1 MRIIFFINILLY
13 KQKTISNRMKKFT
26 SLILML
32 MLVFSGSISA
42 QTFITSL
49 DQLNSNHAYY
59 LKCARGYAYSAAN
72 HGQLVASAKDATP
85 NGDDYKFV
93 IYKDAD
99 NYYLYNLGAGFF
111 CKKNGDNVGF
121 SVNKL
126 ENVTFEKGADAT
138 YPWTIFINSEGNK
151 KRFNNNGKNDL
162 LVNYDKEADAGNQ
175 WQIIDAGETEI
186 TELPKIVTDIATLS
200 SSKKYVLT
208 TIRGALYGNGNG
220 KEMSVSGTNPFVNDN
235 YCFTPCKDND
245 GKYYLYNV
253 GGNSFVRKS
262 DNTAKLEL
270 GLEQAEITFGVA
282 TGNASYPHTIS
293 VDGKFINHSQTW
305 VCTDYQTQDNGNCW
319 MIIEVGTAD
328 ETAVG
333 NRFVE
338 AKTALL
344 NHVKSIANT
353 CLQSNAD
360 YTGNDALQSAINSN
374 VYEST
379 DSYAQVLVKK
389 DALKNAIIAYNVDA
403 PAKTLSDLD
412 GLPGTDY
419 NDKTDNNAY
428 RYKWNSETLSFPTPV
443 KKLRFKVLETNK
455 KGARNGHQFFSIGEF
470 RVLDASGKEVSL
482 SAENFV
488 TNAQESTEGLLKNIC
503 DKKTSTFFHSTW
515 SADTYE
521 DHFIQI
527 ELPEEMFQLKLSF
540 DSRNGNNVPTLVVLS
555 GVTTANEQAELKAQI
570 DAAAE
575 TQKLYETYKNGNL
588 IGNGLNQTTSF
599 TTFAPVYAKAN
610 EINTKGETAT
620 SAEITSA
627 RLALL
632 NACSTFAFSLNKPAN
647 GTFIR
652 IHSSAASQAAM
663 PYLSSETSTANANR
677 AAYLVGKEGENEAK
691 TIFFYNGN
699 KLLAYETGYYLE
711 NISNFA
717 GYKGITNGTSIQF
730 SEAENRA
737 AGCYNVKFNGNRF
750 LYTKV
755 SDSNY
760 FTDAGGSA
768 PNDGYNFQMEYV
780 ESLPLSVGAAGYA
793 TLIAPVALE
802 IPTGVEVYTAAFE
815 DGKAK
820 LTSISDVIP
829 ANVGVVVKA
838 AQGTYNFKIT
848 TTENV
853 APSALNGVPN
863 TANVASESAAF
874 ILANGKHGV
883 GFYKLSSAN
892 RTIHGFRAFYTA
904 PAEAQAVSAFLLED
918 NVTGIEEIET
928 SADKTPIYD
937 LSGRRV
943 AKAEKGVY
951 IQNGRKIFVK

>member
-1 MRIIFFINILLY
+1 
-13 KQKTISNRMKKFT
+13 MKKFT

-42 QTFITSL
+42 QTLITAL
-49 DQLNSNHAYY
+49 DQLSNHHAYY
-59 LKCARGYAYSAAN
+59 LKCARGYAYSAPN

-111 CKKNGDNVGF
+111 CKKNGINVGF
-121 SVNKL
+121 SVDKL
-126 ENVTFEKGADAT
+126 ENVTFEKGANAT
-138 YPWTIFINSEGNK
+138 YPWTIFINSGGNK
-151 KRFNNNGKNDL
+151 NRFNHNNQGGL
-162 LVNYDKEADAGNQ
+162 AVNWEKVDEGNQ

-208 TIRGALYGNGNG
+208 TIRGFLYGNGNG
-220 KEMSVSGTNPFVNDN
+220 KGMSVSGTNPFVNDN

-293 VDGKFINHSQTW
+293 IDGKFINHSQTW
-305 VCTDYQTQDNGNCW
+305 VCTDYQTQDNGNRW

-412 GLPGTDY
+412 GLPGTGY

-443 KKLRFKVLETNK
+443 KKLRFKVLETNT

-488 TNAQESTEGLLKNIC
+488 TNAQESTEGPLKNIC

-527 ELPEEMFQLKLSF
+527 ELPEEMSQLKLSF
-540 DSRNGNNVPTLVVLS
+540 DSRIGNNVPTLVVLS

-599 TTFAPVYAKAN
+599 TTFAPAYAKAN

-632 NACSTFAFSLNKPAN
+632 NACNTFAFTLNKPTN

-663 PYLSSETSTANANR
+663 PYLSSETSTVNANR
-677 AAYLVGKEGENEAK
+677 AAYLVGKDGENEAK
-691 TIFFYNGN
+691 TIFFYNDN

-717 GYKGITNGTSIQF
+717 GYKGITTGTSIQF

-750 LYTKV
+750 LYTQV
-755 SDSNY
+755 SGSNY

-802 IPTGVEVYTAAFE
+802 IPAGVEVYTAAFE

-853 APSALNGVPN
+853 ATSALNGVPN

-892 RTIHGFRAFYTA
+892 RTIHGFRAYYTA

-928 SADKTPIYD
+928 SADKAPIYD

>member
-1 MRIIFFINILLY
+1 
-13 KQKTISNRMKKFT
+13 MKKFT

-59 LKCARGYAYSAAN
+59 LRCARGYAYSADN
-72 HGQLVASAKDATP
+72 HGQLKASDKDATP

-111 CKKNGDNVGF
+111 CKKNDKYVGF

-126 ENVTFEKGADAT
+126 ENVTFAMGADAT
-138 YPWTIFINSEGNK
+138 YPWTIFINSGGEQ
-151 KRFNNNGKNDL
+151 KRFNHNGQGDI
-162 LVNYDKEADAGNQ
+162 LVNYEKVDEGNQ

-200 SSKKYVLT
+200 SSKKYILT

-220 KEMSVSGTNPFVNDN
+220 NGMSVSRTTNPFVNDN
-235 YCFTPCKDND
+235 YCFTPYKDND
-245 GKYYLYNV
+245 GKCYLYNV
-253 GGNSFVRKS
+253 GGNSFVSKS
-262 DNTAKLEL
+262 NNTAKLEL
-270 GLEQAEITFGVA
+270 RLKKAEITFGAA
-282 TGNASYPHTIS
+282 TGKPSYPHTIS
-293 VDGKFINHSQTW
+293 VDGNFINHSSGW
-305 VCTDYQTQDNGNCW
+305 VNTNYQTQDDGNRW
-319 MIIEVGTAD
+319 MIVEVGAAD
-328 ETAVG
+328 ETAVSKCYD
-333 NRFVE
+333 E
-338 AKTALL
+338 ALL
-344 NHVKSIANT
+344 NDIRDIANT
-353 CLQSNAD
+353 CLQNNAD
-360 YTGNDALQSAINSN
+360 YEGNANLQSAIDLN

-379 DSYAQVLVKK
+379 DDHAQRLAKM
-389 DALKNAIIAYNVDA
+389 DALKEAIIAYNVKA
-403 PAKTLSDLD
+403 PVKYLSGFE
-412 GLPGTDY
+412 GLPGTGY
-419 NDKTDNNAY
+419 NDETDNGAK

-443 KKLRFKVLETNK
+443 KKLRFKVLETNTK
-455 KGARNGHQFFSIGEF
+455 AGNNGHQFFSIGEF
-470 RVLDASGKEVSL
+470 RVLDASGHAVSL

-488 TNAQESTEGLLKNIC
+488 TNAQESTEGPLKNIC

-527 ELPEEMFQLKLSF
+527 ELPEEMSQLKLSF
-540 DSRNGNNVPTLVVLS
+540 DSRNDRNIPTLVVLS
-555 GVTTANEQAELKAQI
+555 GVTTASEQAELKAQI

-588 IGNGLNQTTSF
+588 IGSGLNQTTSF
-599 TTFAPVYAKAN
+599 TDFAPSYAKADEVYAKSEN
-610 EINTKGETAT
+610 AT

-627 RLALL
+627 RSALL
-632 NACSTFAFSLNKPAN
+632 KACSTFAFSLNKPAN

-663 PYLSSETSTANANR
+663 PYLSSETSTVNANR
-677 AAYLVGKEGENEAK
+677 AAYLVGKDGENEAK

-730 SEAENRA
+730 SEAANSA

-755 SDSNY
+755 SGSNY
-760 FTDAGGSA
+760 YTDAGGSA
-768 PNDGYNFQMEYV
+768 PNDGFNFQMEYV

-802 IPTGVEVYTAAFE
+802 IPAGVEVYTAAFE

-838 AQGTYNFKIT
+838 AQGTYNFNIT

-853 APSALNGVPN
+853 ATSALSGVPN

-928 SADKTPIYD
+928 SADKAPIYD

>member
-1 MRIIFFINILLY
+1 
-13 KQKTISNRMKKFT
+13 MKKFT

-42 QTFITSL
+42 QTLITSL
-49 DQLNSNHAYY
+49 DQLSNHHAYY

-72 HGQLVASAKDATP
+72 HGQLVASAKDVTP

-111 CKKNGDNVGF
+111 CKKNGNNVGF
-121 SVNKL
+121 SVDKL
-126 ENVTFEKGADAT
+126 ENVTFEKGANAT
-138 YPWTIFINSEGNK
+138 YPWTIFINSGGNK
-151 KRFNNNGKNDL
+151 NRFNHNNQGGLAVDWEE
-162 LVNYDKEADAGNQ
+162 VDEGNQ
-175 WQIIDAGETEI
+175 WQIIDADETEI

-208 TIRGALYGNGNG
+208 TIRGFLYGNGNG
-220 KEMSVSGTNPFVNDN
+220 KGMSVSGTNPFVNDN

-305 VCTDYQTQDNGNCW
+305 VCTDYQTQDDGNRW
-319 MIIEVGTAD
+319 MIVEAGTAD

-353 CLQSNAD
+353 CLQSNVD
-360 YTGNDALQSAINSN
+360 YTGNATLQSAVTSN
-374 VYEST
+374 AYEST
-379 DSYAQVLVKK
+379 DSYALVLVKK
-389 DALKNAIIAYNVDA
+389 DALKNAVIAYNVDA
-403 PAKTLSDLD
+403 PAKTLSGLD
-412 GLPGTDY
+412 GLPGTAY
-419 NDKTDNNAY
+419 NDETDKNAK

-443 KKLRFKVLETNK
+443 KKLRFKVLETNT
-455 KGARNGHQFFSIGEF
+455 KGASNGHQFFSIGEF

-488 TNAQESTEGLLKNIC
+488 TNAQESTEGPLKNIC

-527 ELPEEMFQLKLSF
+527 ELPEEMSQLKLSF

-555 GVTTANEQAELKAQI
+555 NVTTASEQAELKAQI

-588 IGNGLNQTTSF
+588 IGSGLNQTTSF
-599 TTFAPVYAKAN
+599 TDFAPSYAKAD
-610 EINTKGETAT
+610 EVYAKGETAT

-627 RLALL
+627 RSALL
-632 NACSTFAFSLNKPAN
+632 KACSTFAFSLNKPAN

-663 PYLSSETSTANANR
+663 PYLSSETSTAKANR

-711 NISNFA
+711 NNDNFA

-730 SEAENRA
+730 SEASNRA

-750 LYTKV
+750 LHTNV
-755 SDSNY
+755 SGSNY
-760 FTDAGGSA
+760 YTDAGGLA
-768 PNDGYNFQMEYV
+768 PNDGFNFQMEYV

-793 TLIAPVALE
+793 TLIAPVALK
-802 IPTGVEVYTAAFE
+802 IPTGVKVYTATFE

-838 AQGTYNFKIT
+838 AQGTYNFNIT
-848 TTENV
+848 TTGNV
-853 APSALNGVPN
+853 ATSALSGVPN

-928 SADKTPIYD
+928 SADKAPIYD

>member
-1 MRIIFFINILLY
+1 
-13 KQKTISNRMKKFT
+13 MKKFT

-42 QTFITSL
+42 QTLITSL
-49 DQLNSNHAYY
+49 DQLSNNHAYY

-121 SVNKL
+121 SVDKL
-126 ENVTFEKGADAT
+126 ENVTFEKGANAD
-138 YPWTIFINSEGNK
+138 YPWTIFINSGGNK
-151 KRFNNNGKNDL
+151 KRFNHNNQGGL
-162 LVNYDKEADAGNQ
+162 AVNYETVDAGNQ
-175 WQIIDAGETEI
+175 WQIIDAGETGI
-186 TELPKIVTDIATLS
+186 TELPKIVTDITTLS

-220 KEMSVSGTNPFVNDN
+220 KEMSVPRTGTNPFVNDN

-305 VCTDYQTQDNGNCW
+305 VCTDYQTQDDGNRW
-319 MIIEVGTAD
+319 MIIEVGAAD

-353 CLQSNAD
+353 CLQSNVD
-360 YTGNDALQSAINSN
+360 YTGNATLQSAVTSN
-374 VYEST
+374 AYEST

-389 DALKNAIIAYNVDA
+389 DALKNAVIAYNVDA
-403 PAKTLSDLD
+403 PAKTLSGLD
-412 GLPGTDY
+412 GLPGTAY
-419 NDKTDNNAY
+419 NDETDKNAK

-443 KKLRFKVLETNK
+443 KKLRFKVLETNT
-455 KGARNGHQFFSIGEF
+455 KGASNGHQFFTFGEF
-470 RVLDASGKEVSL
+470 RVLDASGHEVSL

-488 TNAQESTEGLLKNIC
+488 TNAQESKEGPLENIC

-515 SADTYE
+515 SANTYE

-527 ELPEEMFQLKLSF
+527 ELPEEMSQLKLSF

-599 TTFAPVYAKAN
+599 TTFAPAYAKADEVYAK
-610 EINTKGETAT
+610 GEAAT

-627 RLALL
+627 RSELL
-632 NACSTFAFSLNKPAN
+632 KACSTFAFSLNKPAN

-652 IHSSAASQAAM
+652 IYSSAASQAAM
-663 PYLSSETSTANANR
+663 PYLSSETSTVNANR
-677 AAYLVGKEGENEAK
+677 AAYLVGKDGENEAK

-730 SEAENRA
+730 SEAANSA

-750 LYTKV
+750 LYTQV
-755 SDSNY
+755 SGSNY
-760 FTDAGGSA
+760 FTDAANSA
-768 PNDGYNFQMEYV
+768 SSDGYNFQMEYV
-780 ESLPLSVGAAGYA
+780 KSLPLSVGAAGYA

-802 IPTGVEVYTAAFE
+802 IPAGVEVYTAAFE

-838 AQGTYNFKIT
+838 VRGTYNFNIT

-853 APSALNGVPN
+853 ATSALSGVPN

-928 SADKTPIYD
+928 SADKAPIYD

>member
-1 MRIIFFINILLY
+1 
-13 KQKTISNRMKKFT
+13 MKKFT

-42 QTFITSL
+42 QTLITSL
-49 DQLNSNHAYY
+49 DQLSNHHAYY

-72 HGQLVASAKDATP
+72 HGQLVASAKDAKP

-111 CKKNGDNVGF
+111 CKKNGDKVGF

-126 ENVTFEKGADAT
+126 ENVTFEQGADAT
-138 YPWTIFINSEGNK
+138 YPWTIFINSGGNK
-151 KRFNNNGKNDL
+151 KRFNHNNQGGL
-162 LVNYDKEADAGNQ
+162 AVNYETVDAGNQ
-175 WQIIDAGETEI
+175 WQIIDAGETNYEFRK
-186 TELPKIVTDIATLS
+186 TQIVEDIATLS
-200 SSKKYVLT
+200 SSKKYILT
-208 TIRGALYGNGNG
+208 TIRGALYGNENG
-220 KEMSVSGTNPFVNDN
+220 MGVVSGDFVSDD
-235 YCFTPCKDND
+235 CFFTPYWDFD
-245 GKYYLYNV
+245 GKCYLYNAS
-253 GGNSFVRKS
+253 GNSFVRKS
-262 DNTAKLEL
+262 GNTAKLEL

-305 VCTDYQTQDNGNCW
+305 VCTDYQTQDDGNRW
-319 MIIEVGTAD
+319 MIIEVGAAD

-344 NHVKSIANT
+344 SHVKSIANT
-353 CLQSNAD
+353 CLQSNVD
-360 YTGNDALQSAINSN
+360 YAGNATLQSAVTSN
-374 VYEST
+374 AYEST

-389 DALKNAIIAYNVDA
+389 DALKNAVIAYNVDA

-412 GLPGTDY
+412 GLPGAGY
-419 NDKTDNNAY
+419 NDETDNKAY

-443 KKLRFKVLETNK
+443 KKLRFKVLETNTK
-455 KGARNGHQFFSIGEF
+455 KAQNGHQFFSIGEF
-470 RVLDASGKEVSL
+470 RVLDASGNEVSL

-488 TNAQESTEGLLKNIC
+488 TNAQESTEGPLKNIC

-515 SADTYE
+515 SANTYE

-527 ELPEEMFQLKLSF
+527 ELPEEMSQLKLSF

-555 GVTTANEQAELKAQI
+555 GVTTANEQAELKALI
-570 DAAAE
+570 DEA
-575 TQKLYETYKNGNL
+575 LSSPIYVSYKNANL

-599 TTFAPVYAKAN
+599 TAFAKAGEVYAK
-610 EINTKGETAT
+610 GEAAT
-620 SAEITSA
+620 SAEIASA
-627 RLALL
+627 RFALL
-632 NACSTFAFSLNKPAN
+632 NARNAAVVLNKPAN

-663 PYLSSETSTANANR
+663 PYLSSETSTVNANR
-677 AAYLVGKEGENEAK
+677 AAYLVGKDGENEAK

-711 NISNFA
+711 NISDFA
-717 GYKGITNGTSIQF
+717 GYKDITTGTSIQF
-730 SEAENRA
+730 SEAANSA
-737 AGCYNVKFNGNRF
+737 AGCYNVKFNGKRF
-750 LYTKV
+750 LYTQV
-755 SDSNY
+755 SGSNY
-760 FTDAGGSA
+760 YTDAGGSA
-768 PNDGYNFQMEYV
+768 PNDGFNFQMEYV

-793 TLIAPVALE
+793 TLIASVALE
-802 IPTGVEVYTAAFE
+802 IPAGVEVYTATFE
-815 DGKAK
+815 GGKAK

-838 AQGTYNFKIT
+838 AQGTYNFNIT

-853 APSALNGVPN
+853 ATSALNGVPN

-892 RTIHGFRAFYTA
+892 RTIHGFRAYYTA
-904 PAEAQAVSAFLLED
+904 PAEAQAVSAFLLEN

-928 SADKTPIYD
+928 SADKAPIYD

>member
-1 MRIIFFINILLY
+1 
-13 KQKTISNRMKKFT
+13 MKKFT

-42 QTFITSL
+42 QTLITSL
-49 DQLNSNHAYY
+49 DQLSNHHAYY

-72 HGQLVASAKDATP
+72 HGQLVASAKDAKP

-126 ENVTFEKGADAT
+126 ENVTFEQGADAT
-138 YPWTIFINSEGNK
+138 YPWTIFINSGGNK
-151 KRFNNNGKNDL
+151 KRFNHNNQGGL
-162 LVNYDKEADAGNQ
+162 AVNYETVDAGNQ
-175 WQIIDAGETEI
+175 WQIIDAGETNYEFRK
-186 TELPKIVTDIATLS
+186 TQIVEDIATLS
-200 SSKKYVLT
+200 SSKKYILT
-208 TIRGALYGNGNG
+208 TIRGALYGNENG
-220 KEMSVSGTNPFVNDN
+220 MGVVRGDFVSDDCF
-235 YCFTPCKDND
+235 FTPYWDFD
-245 GKYYLYNV
+245 GKCYLYNAS
-253 GGNSFVRKS
+253 GNSFVRKS

-270 GLEQAEITFGVA
+270 GLEQAEITFGA
-282 TGNASYPHTIS
+282 TGNANYPHTIS

-305 VCTDYQTQDNGNCW
+305 VCTDYQTQDDGNRW
-319 MIIEVGTAD
+319 MIVEVGTAD

-353 CLQSNAD
+353 CLQSNVD
-360 YTGNDALQSAINSN
+360 YTGNATLQSAVTSN
-374 VYEST
+374 AYEST

-389 DALKNAIIAYNVDA
+389 DALKNAVIAYNVDA

-412 GLPGTDY
+412 GLPGAGY

-443 KKLRFKVLETNK
+443 KKLRFKVLETNTK
-455 KGARNGHQFFSIGEF
+455 KARNGHQFFSIGEF
-470 RVLDASGKEVSL
+470 RVLDASGHEVSL
-482 SAENFV
+482 GAENFV
-488 TNAQESTEGLLKNIC
+488 TNAQESTEGSLKNIC

-527 ELPEEMFQLKLSF
+527 ELPEEMSQLKLSF
-540 DSRNGNNVPTLVVLS
+540 DSRNGNNVPTLVVLF
-555 GVTTANEQAELKAQI
+555 GVTTANEQAELKALI
-570 DAAAE
+570 DEA
-575 TQKLYETYKNGNL
+575 LSSPIYVSYKNANL
-588 IGNGLNQTTSF
+588 IGSGLNQTTSF
-599 TTFAPVYAKAN
+599 TAFAKAGEVYAK
-610 EINTKGETAT
+610 GEAAT
-620 SAEITSA
+620 SAEIASA
-627 RLALL
+627 RFALL
-632 NACSTFAFSLNKPAN
+632 NARNAAVVLNKPAN

-663 PYLSSETSTANANR
+663 PYLSSEASTVKPNR

-711 NISNFA
+711 NISDFA
-717 GYKGITNGTSIQF
+717 GYKGITTGTSIQF
-730 SEAENRA
+730 SEASNSA

-750 LYTKV
+750 LHTQV
-755 SDSNY
+755 SGSNY
-760 FTDAGGSA
+760 YTDAGGSA
-768 PNDGYNFQMEYV
+768 PNDGFNFQMEYV

-793 TLIAPVALE
+793 TLIAPVALK
-802 IPTGVEVYTAAFE
+802 IPAGVEVYTATFE

-838 AQGTYNFKIT
+838 AQGTYNFNIT

-853 APSALNGVPN
+853 ATSALHGVPN

-928 SADKTPIYD
+928 SADKAPIYD

>member
-1 MRIIFFINILLY
+1 
-13 KQKTISNRMKKFT
+13 MKKFT
-26 SLILML
+26 SLIL

-59 LKCARGYAYSAAN
+59 LRCARGYAYSAAN

-138 YPWTIFINSEGNK
+138 YPWTIFINSGGNK
-151 KRFNNNGKNDL
+151 KRFNHNNQGGL
-162 LVNYDKEADAGNQ
+162 AVNYETVDAGNQ
-175 WQIIDAGETEI
+175 WQIIDAGETNYEFRK
-186 TELPKIVTDIATLS
+186 TQIVEDIATLS
-200 SSKKYVLT
+200 SSKKYILT
-208 TIRGALYGNGNG
+208 TIRGALYGNENG
-220 KEMSVSGTNPFVNDN
+220 MGVVRGDFVSDDCF
-235 YCFTPCKDND
+235 FTPYWDFD
-245 GKYYLYNV
+245 GKCYLYNAS
-253 GGNSFVRKS
+253 GNSFVRKS

-270 GLEQAEITFGVA
+270 GLEQAEITFGA
-282 TGNASYPHTIS
+282 TGNANYPHTIS

-305 VCTDYQTQDNGNCW
+305 VCTDYQTQDDGNRW
-319 MIIEVGTAD
+319 MIVEVGTAD

-374 VYEST
+374 VYENT
-379 DSYAQVLVKK
+379 DSYALVLVKK
-389 DALKNAIIAYNVDA
+389 NALKNAVIAYNVDA
-403 PAKTLSDLD
+403 PAKTLSDFD
-412 GLPGTDY
+412 GLPGTGY

-428 RYKWNSETLSFPTPV
+428 RYIWNSETLSFPTPV
-443 KKLRFKVLETNK
+443 KKLRFKVLETNTK
-455 KGARNGHQFFSIGEF
+455 KARNGHQFFSIGEF

-488 TNAQESTEGLLKNIC
+488 TNAQESTEGPLKNIC

-527 ELPEEMFQLKLSF
+527 ELPEEMSQLKLSF

-555 GVTTANEQAELKAQI
+555 GVTTASEQAELKALI
-570 DAAAE
+570 DEA
-575 TQKLYETYKNGNL
+575 LSSSIYVSYKNANL
-588 IGNGLNQTTSF
+588 IGSGLNQTTSF
-599 TTFAPVYAKAN
+599 TAFAKAGEVYAK
-610 EINTKGETAT
+610 GEAAT
-620 SAEITSA
+620 SAEIASA
-627 RLALL
+627 RFALL
-632 NACSTFAFSLNKPAN
+632 NARNAAVVLNKPAN

-652 IHSSAASQAAM
+652 IYSSAASQAAM
-663 PYLSSETSTANANR
+663 PYLSSETSTAKANR
-677 AAYLVGKEGENEAK
+677 AAYLVGKDGENEAK

-711 NISNFA
+711 NNDNFA

-730 SEAENRA
+730 SEAANSA

-750 LYTKV
+750 LHTNV
-755 SDSNY
+755 SGSNY
-760 FTDAGGSA
+760 YTDAGGSA
-768 PNDGYNFQMEYV
+768 PNDGFNFQMEYV

-802 IPTGVEVYTAAFE
+802 IPAGVEVYTAAFE

-838 AQGTYNFKIT
+838 AQGTYNFNIT

-853 APSALNGVPN
+853 ATSALSGVPN

-928 SADKTPIYD
+928 SADKAPIYD

>member
-1 MRIIFFINILLY
+1 
-13 KQKTISNRMKKFT
+13 MKKFT

-59 LKCARGYAYSAAN
+59 LRCARGYAYSAAN

-151 KRFNNNGKNDL
+151 KRFNNNGQNDL

-220 KEMSVSGTNPFVNDN
+220 NGMSVSGTNPFVNDN
-235 YCFTPCKDND
+235 YCFTPYKDND
-245 GKYYLYNV
+245 GKCYLYNV
-253 GGNSFVRKS
+253 GGNSFVSKS
-262 DNTAKLEL
+262 NNTAKLEL
-270 GLEQAEITFGVA
+270 RLKKAEITFGPA

-293 VDGKFINHSQTW
+293 VDGNYINHSSGW
-305 VCTDYQTQDNGNCW
+305 VNTNYQIQDDGNRW
-319 MIIEVGTAD
+319 MIVEVGAAD
-328 ETAVG
+328 ETAVSKCYD
-333 NRFVE
+333 E
-338 AKTALL
+338 ALL
-344 NHVKSIANT
+344 NDIRDIANT
-353 CLQSNAD
+353 CLQNNAD
-360 YTGNDALQSAINSN
+360 YEGNANLQSAIDLN

-379 DSYAQVLVKK
+379 DDHAQRLAKM
-389 DALKNAIIAYNVDA
+389 DALKEAIIAYNVEA
-403 PAKTLSDLD
+403 PVKYLSSCE
-412 GLPGTDY
+412 GLPGTGY
-419 NDKTDNNAY
+419 NDETDNGAK
-428 RYKWNSETLSFPTPV
+428 RYIWNSETLKFSTPV
-443 KKLRFKVLETNK
+443 KKLRFKVLETNTK
-455 KGARNGHQFFSIGEF
+455 AGNNGHQFFSIGEF
-470 RVLDASGKEVSL
+470 RVLDASGHAVSL

-488 TNAQESTEGLLKNIC
+488 TNAQESTEGPLKNIC

-527 ELPEEMFQLKLSF
+527 ELPEEMSQLKLSF
-540 DSRNGNNVPTLVVLS
+540 DSRNDRNIPTLVVLS
-555 GVTTANEQAELKAQI
+555 GVTTASEQAELKAQI

-588 IGNGLNQTTSF
+588 IGSGLNQTTSF
-599 TTFAPVYAKAN
+599 TDFAPSYAKAD
-610 EINTKGETAT
+610 EIYAKGETAT

-627 RLALL
+627 RSALL
-632 NACSTFAFSLNKPAN
+632 KACSTFAFSLNKPAN

-663 PYLSSETSTANANR
+663 PYLSSETSTAKANR
-677 AAYLVGKEGENEAK
+677 AAYLVGKDGENEAK

-717 GYKGITNGTSIQF
+717 GYKGITTGTSIQF

-750 LYTKV
+750 LYTQV
-755 SDSNY
+755 SGSNY

-802 IPTGVEVYTAAFE
+802 IPAGVEVYTAAFE

-853 APSALNGVPN
+853 ATSALNGVPN

-928 SADKTPIYD
+928 SADKAPIYD

-943 AKAEKGVY
+943 AKTEKGVY

>member
-1 MRIIFFINILLY
+1 M
-13 KQKTISNRMKKFT
+13 
-26 SLILML
+26 
-32 MLVFSGSISA
+32 
-42 QTFITSL
+42 
-49 DQLNSNHAYY
+49 
-59 LKCARGYAYSAAN
+59 
-72 HGQLVASAKDATP
+72 
-85 NGDDYKFV
+85 
-93 IYKDAD
+93 
-99 NYYLYNLGAGFF
+99 
-111 CKKNGDNVGF
+111 
-121 SVNKL
+121 
-126 ENVTFEKGADAT
+126 
-138 YPWTIFINSEGNK
+138 
-151 KRFNNNGKNDL
+151 
-162 LVNYDKEADAGNQ
+162 
-175 WQIIDAGETEI
+175 
-186 TELPKIVTDIATLS
+186 
-200 SSKKYVLT
+200 
-208 TIRGALYGNGNG
+208 
-220 KEMSVSGTNPFVNDN
+220 
-235 YCFTPCKDND
+235 
-245 GKYYLYNV
+245 
-253 GGNSFVRKS
+253 GNSFVRKS

-293 VDGKFINHSQTW
+293 IDGKFINHSQTW
-305 VCTDYQTQDNGNCW
+305 VCTNYQTQDNGNRW

-412 GLPGTDY
+412 GLPGTGY

-443 KKLRFKVLETNK
+443 KKLRFKVLETNT

-488 TNAQESTEGLLKNIC
+488 TNAQESTEGPLKNIC

-527 ELPEEMFQLKLSF
+527 ELPEEMSQLKLSF

-555 GVTTANEQAELKAQI
+555 GVTTANEQAELKALI
-570 DAAAE
+570 DEA
-575 TQKLYETYKNGNL
+575 LSSPIYVSYKNANL

-599 TTFAPVYAKAN
+599 TAFAKAGEVYAK
-610 EINTKGETAT
+610 GEAAT
-620 SAEITSA
+620 SAEIASA
-627 RLALL
+627 RFALL
-632 NACSTFAFSLNKPAN
+632 NARNAAVVLNKPAN

-652 IHSSAASQAAM
+652 IYSSAASQAAM
-663 PYLSSETSTANANR
+663 PYLSSETSTAKPNR
-677 AAYLVGKEGENEAK
+677 AAYLVGKDGENEAK
-691 TIFFYNGN
+691 TIFFYNDN

-717 GYKGITNGTSIQF
+717 GYKGITTGTSIQF

-750 LYTKV
+750 LYTQV
-755 SDSNY
+755 SGSNY

-802 IPTGVEVYTAAFE
+802 IPAGVEVYTAAFE

-853 APSALNGVPN
+853 ATSALNGVPN

-892 RTIHGFRAFYTA
+892 RTIHGFRAYYTA

-928 SADKTPIYD
+928 SADKAPIYD

>member
-1 MRIIFFINILLY
+1 
-13 KQKTISNRMKKFT
+13 MKKFT

-42 QTFITSL
+42 QTLITSL
-49 DQLNSNHAYY
+49 DQLSNHHAYY

-72 HGQLVASAKDATP
+72 HGQLVASAKDAKP

-126 ENVTFEKGADAT
+126 ENVTFEQGADAT
-138 YPWTIFINSEGNK
+138 YPWTIFINSGGNK
-151 KRFNNNGKNDL
+151 KRFNHNNQGGL
-162 LVNYDKEADAGNQ
+162 AVNYETVDAGNQ
-175 WQIIDAGETEI
+175 WQIIDAGETGI

-200 SSKKYVLT
+200 SSKKYILT

-220 KEMSVSGTNPFVNDN
+220 NEMKVSGTNPFVNDN
-235 YCFTPCKDND
+235 YCFTPYKDND

-253 GGNSFVRKS
+253 GGNSFLRKS

-270 GLEQAEITFGVA
+270 GLEQAEITFGAA

-305 VCTDYQTQDNGNCW
+305 VCTDYQTQDDGNRW
-319 MIIEVGTAD
+319 MIIEVGAAD

-353 CLQSNAD
+353 CLQSNAG

-412 GLPGTDY
+412 GLPGTGY

-443 KKLRFKVLETNK
+443 KKLRFKVLETNT
-455 KGARNGHQFFSIGEF
+455 KGASNGHQFFTFGEF
-470 RVLDASGKEVSL
+470 RVLDASGHEVSL

-488 TNAQESTEGLLKNIC
+488 TNAQESKEGSLENIC

-515 SADTYE
+515 SANTYE

-527 ELPEEMFQLKLSF
+527 ELPEEMSQLKLSF

-555 GVTTANEQAELKAQI
+555 GVTTASEQAELKALI
-570 DAAAE
+570 DEA
-575 TQKLYETYKNGNL
+575 LSSPIYVSYKNANL
-588 IGNGLNQTTSF
+588 IGSGLNQTTSF
-599 TTFAPVYAKAN
+599 TAFSKAGEVYAK
-610 EINTKGETAT
+610 GEAAT
-620 SAEITSA
+620 SAEIASA
-627 RLALL
+627 RFALL
-632 NACSTFAFSLNKPAN
+632 NARNAAVVLNKPAN

-663 PYLSSETSTANANR
+663 PYLSSETSTAKPNR
-677 AAYLVGKEGENEAK
+677 AAYLVGKDGENEAK

-717 GYKGITNGTSIQF
+717 GYKGITTGTSIQF
-730 SEAENRA
+730 SEAANRA

-750 LYTKV
+750 LYTQV
-755 SDSNY
+755 SGSNY
-760 FTDAGGSA
+760 FTDAANSA
-768 PNDGYNFQMEYV
+768 SSDGYNFQMEYV

-802 IPTGVEVYTAAFE
+802 IPAGVEVYTVAFE

-838 AQGTYNFKIT
+838 AQGTYNFNIT

-853 APSALNGVPN
+853 ATSALSGVPN
-863 TANVASESAAF
+863 TKNVASESAAF

-928 SADKTPIYD
+928 SADKAPIYD

>member
-1 MRIIFFINILLY
+1 
-13 KQKTISNRMKKFT
+13 MKKFT

-42 QTFITSL
+42 QTLITSL
-49 DQLNSNHAYY
+49 DQLSNHHAYY
-59 LKCARGYAYSAAN
+59 LRCARGYAYSAAN
-72 HGQLVASAKDATP
+72 HGQLVASDKNETP

-121 SVNKL
+121 SVDKL
-126 ENVTFEKGADAT
+126 ENVTFEKGANAT
-138 YPWTIFINSEGNK
+138 FPWTIFINSGGNK
-151 KRFNNNGKNDL
+151 KRFNHNNQGGL
-162 LVNYDKEADAGNQ
+162 AVNYETVDAGNQ
-175 WQIIDAGETEI
+175 WQIIDAGETNYEFRK
-186 TELPKIVTDIATLS
+186 TQIVEDIATLS
-200 SSKKYVLT
+200 SSKKYILT
-208 TIRGALYGNGNG
+208 TIRGALYGNENG
-220 KEMSVSGTNPFVNDN
+220 MGVVSGDFVSDD
-235 YCFTPCKDND
+235 CFFTPYWDFD
-245 GKYYLYNV
+245 GKCYLYNAS
-253 GGNSFVRKS
+253 GNSFVRKS

-293 VDGKFINHSQTW
+293 VDGKFINHSSGW
-305 VCTDYQTQDNGNCW
+305 VNTNYQTQDDGNRW
-319 MIIEVGTAD
+319 MIVEVGAAD
-328 ETAVG
+328 ETAVSKCYDE
-333 NRFVE
+333 V
-338 AKTALL
+338 LL
-344 NHVKSIANT
+344 NDIRDIANT
-353 CLQSNAD
+353 CLQNNAD
-360 YTGNDALQSAINSN
+360 YEGNANLQSAIDLN

-379 DSYAQVLVKK
+379 DDHAQRLAKM
-389 DALKNAIIAYNVDA
+389 DALKEAIIAYNVKA
-403 PAKTLSDLD
+403 PVKYLSSFE
-412 GLPGTDY
+412 GLPGAGY
-419 NDKTDNNAY
+419 NDETDNNAY

-443 KKLRFKVLETNK
+443 KKLRFKVLETNT

-488 TNAQESTEGLLKNIC
+488 TNAQESTEGPLKNIC

-527 ELPEEMFQLKLSF
+527 ELPEEMSQLKLSF

-555 GVTTANEQAELKAQI
+555 GVTTANEQAELKALI
-570 DAAAE
+570 DEA
-575 TQKLYETYKNGNL
+575 LSSPIYVSYKNANL

-599 TTFAPVYAKAN
+599 TAFAKAGEVYAK
-610 EINTKGETAT
+610 GEAAT
-620 SAEITSA
+620 SAEIASA
-627 RLALL
+627 RFALL
-632 NACSTFAFSLNKPAN
+632 NARNAAVVLNKPAN

-652 IHSSAASQAAM
+652 IYSSAASQAAM
-663 PYLSSETSTANANR
+663 PYLSSETSTAKPNR
-677 AAYLVGKEGENEAK
+677 AAYLVGKDGENEAK
-691 TIFFYNGN
+691 TIFFYNDN

-717 GYKGITNGTSIQF
+717 GYKGITTGTSIQF

-750 LYTKV
+750 LYTQV
-755 SDSNY
+755 SGSNY

-802 IPTGVEVYTAAFE
+802 IPAGVEVYTAAFE

-838 AQGTYNFKIT
+838 AQGTYNFNIT

-853 APSALNGVPN
+853 ATSALSGVPN
-863 TANVASESAAF
+863 TENVASESAAF

-928 SADKTPIYD
+928 SADKAPIYD

>member
-1 MRIIFFINILLY
+1 
-13 KQKTISNRMKKFT
+13 MKKFT

-42 QTFITSL
+42 QTLITSL
-49 DQLNSNHAYY
+49 DQLSNHHAYY

-72 HGQLVASAKDATP
+72 HGQLVASDKDATP

-121 SVNKL
+121 SVDKL
-126 ENVTFEKGADAT
+126 ENVTFEKGANAT
-138 YPWTIFINSEGNK
+138 YPWTIFINSGGNK
-151 KRFNNNGKNDL
+151 NRFNHNNKGGL
-162 LVNYDKEADAGNQ
+162 AVNYETVDAGNQ
-175 WQIIDAGETEI
+175 WQIIDAGETNYEFRK
-186 TELPKIVTDIATLS
+186 TQIVEDIATLS
-200 SSKKYVLT
+200 SSKKYILT
-208 TIRGALYGNGNG
+208 TIRGALYGNENG
-220 KEMSVSGTNPFVNDN
+220 MGVVRGDFVSDDCF
-235 YCFTPCKDND
+235 FTPYWDFD
-245 GKYYLYNV
+245 GKCYLYNAS
-253 GGNSFVRKS
+253 GNSFVRKS

-270 GLEQAEITFGVA
+270 GLEQAEITFGA
-282 TGNASYPHTIS
+282 TDNANYPHTIS

-305 VCTDYQTQDNGNCW
+305 VCTDYQTQDDGNRW
-319 MIIEVGTAD
+319 MIVEVGTAD

-353 CLQSNAD
+353 CLQSNVD

-374 VYEST
+374 VYENT

-389 DALKNAIIAYNVDA
+389 DALKNAVIAYNVDA
-403 PAKTLSDLD
+403 PAKTLSDFD
-412 GLPGTDY
+412 GLPGTGY

-443 KKLRFKVLETNK
+443 KKLRFKVLETNT
-455 KGARNGHQFFSIGEF
+455 KGASNGHQFFTFGEF
-470 RVLDASGKEVSL
+470 RVLDASGNEVSL

-488 TNAQESTEGLLKNIC
+488 TNAQENKEGALSNIC

-515 SADTYE
+515 SANTYE

-527 ELPEEMFQLKLSF
+527 ELPEEMSQLKLSF

-555 GVTTANEQAELKAQI
+555 GVTTANEQAELKALI
-570 DAAAE
+570 DEA
-575 TQKLYETYKNGNL
+575 LSSPIYVSYKNANL
-588 IGNGLNQTTSF
+588 IGSGLNQTTSF
-599 TTFAPVYAKAN
+599 TAFAKAGEVYA
-610 EINTKGETAT
+610 KGETAT
-620 SAEITSA
+620 SAEIASA
-627 RLALL
+627 RFALL
-632 NACSTFAFSLNKPAN
+632 NARNAAVVLNKPTN

-652 IHSSAASQAAM
+652 IYSSAASQAAM
-663 PYLSSETSTANANR
+663 PYLSSETSTVEPNR
-677 AAYLVGKEGENEAK
+677 AAYLVGKDGENEAK

-717 GYKGITNGTSIQF
+717 GYKGITAGTNIEF
-730 SEAENRA
+730 SEAKNGA

-750 LYTKV
+750 LYTQV
-755 SDSNY
+755 SGSNY
-760 FTDAGGSA
+760 FTDAGNSA
-768 PNDGYNFQMEYV
+768 SSDGYNFQMEYV
-780 ESLPLSVGAAGYA
+780 KSLPLSVGAAGYA

-802 IPTGVEVYTAAFE
+802 IPAGVEVYTATFE
-815 DGKAK
+815 GGKAK

-838 AQGTYNFKIT
+838 AQGTYNFNIT

-853 APSALNGVPN
+853 ATSALSGMPN

-892 RTIHGFRAFYTA
+892 RAIHGFRAFYTA

-928 SADKTPIYD
+928 SADKAPIYD

>member
-1 MRIIFFINILLY
+1 
-13 KQKTISNRMKKFT
+13 MKKFT

-59 LKCARGYAYSAAN
+59 LRCARGYAYSAAN

-111 CKKNGDNVGF
+111 CKKNDKYVGF
-121 SVNKL
+121 SVDKL

-138 YPWTIFINSEGNK
+138 YPWTIFINSGGNK
-151 KRFNNNGKNDL
+151 NRFNHNDQNGL
-162 LVNYDKEADAGNQ
+162 LVNYEKVDEGNQ
-175 WQIIDAGETEI
+175 WQIIDAGETGI

-200 SSKKYVLT
+200 SSKKYILT
-208 TIRGALYGNGNG
+208 TKRGPLYGNGNG
-220 KEMSVSGTNPFVNDN
+220 NRMSVSGTNPFVNDN
-235 YCFTPCKDND
+235 YCFTPYKDND
-245 GKYYLYNV
+245 GKCYLYNV

-270 GLEQAEITFGVA
+270 RLKKAEITFGAA
-282 TGNASYPHTIS
+282 TGNPSYPHTIS
-293 VDGKFINHSQTW
+293 VDGNFINHSHTW
-305 VCTDYQTQDNGNCW
+305 VATNYQNQDDGNRW
-319 MIIEVGTAD
+319 MIVEVGAAD
-328 ETAVG
+328 ETAVSKCYD
-333 NRFVE
+333 E
-338 AKTALL
+338 ALL
-344 NHVKSIANT
+344 NDIRDIANT
-353 CLQSNAD
+353 CLQNNAD
-360 YTGNDALQSAINSN
+360 YEGNANLQSAINLN

-379 DSYAQVLVKK
+379 DDHAQVLAKM
-389 DALKNAIIAYNVDA
+389 DALKNAIIAYNVKA
-403 PAKTLSDLD
+403 PVKYLSGFE
-412 GLPGTDY
+412 GLPGTGY
-419 NDKTDNNAY
+419 NDETDKNAK
-428 RYKWNSETLSFPTPV
+428 RYKWDSETLSFPTPV
-443 KKLRFKVLETNK
+443 KKLRFKVLETNTK
-455 KGARNGHQFFSIGEF
+455 DGNNGHQFFSIGEF

-482 SAENFV
+482 NAENFV
-488 TNAQESTEGLLKNIC
+488 TNAQESTEGPLKNIC

-527 ELPEEMFQLKLSF
+527 ELPEEMSQLKLSF

-599 TTFAPVYAKAN
+599 TTFAPAYAKAN

-632 NACSTFAFSLNKPAN
+632 NACSTFAFTLNKPAN

-663 PYLSSETSTANANR
+663 PYLSSETSMVKDNR
-677 AAYLVGKEGENEAK
+677 AAYLVGKDGENEAK

-717 GYKGITNGTSIQF
+717 GYKDITTGTSIQF
-730 SEAENRA
+730 SEASNRA

-750 LYTKV
+750 LYTQV
-755 SDSNY
+755 SGSYY
-760 FTDAGGSA
+760 FTDAGSSA
-768 PNDGYNFQMEYV
+768 PADGYNFQMEYV

-802 IPTGVEVYTAAFE
+802 IPAGVEVYTAAFE

-820 LTSISDVIP
+820 LTSISAVIP

-838 AQGTYNFKIT
+838 ARGTYNFNIT
-848 TTENV
+848 TTGSV
-853 APSALNGVPN
+853 ATSALSGVPN
-863 TANVASESAAF
+863 TANVANESAAF

-928 SADKTPIYD
+928 SADKAPIYD

>member
-1 MRIIFFINILLY
+1 
-13 KQKTISNRMKKFT
+13 MKKFT

-42 QTFITSL
+42 QTLITSL
-49 DQLNSNHAYY
+49 DQLSNHRAYY

-72 HGQLVASAKDATP
+72 HGQLVASDKDATP

-111 CKKNGDNVGF
+111 CKKNDKYVGF
-121 SVNKL
+121 SVDKL
-126 ENVTFEKGADAT
+126 ENVTFEKGASET
-138 YPWTIFINSEGNK
+138 FPWTIFINSGGNK
-151 KRFNNNGKNDL
+151 NRFNHNGQRGL
-162 LVNYDKEADAGNQ
+162 LVNYEKVDEGNQ
-175 WQIIDAGETEI
+175 WQIIDAGETGI
-186 TELPKIVTDIATLS
+186 TELPKIVTDITTLS
-200 SSKKYVLT
+200 SSKKYILT

-220 KEMSVSGTNPFVNDN
+220 NGMSVSGTNPFVNDN
-235 YCFTPCKDND
+235 YCFTPYKDND
-245 GKYYLYNV
+245 GKCYLYNV

-270 GLEQAEITFGVA
+270 GLEQAEITFGAA

-293 VDGKFINHSQTW
+293 VDGKFINHSKTW
-305 VCTDYQTQDNGNCW
+305 VCTDYQTQDDGNCW
-319 MIIEVGTAD
+319 MIIEVGAAD
-328 ETAVG
+328 ETAVSKCYDE
-333 NRFVE
+333 V
-338 AKTALL
+338 LL
-344 NHVKSIANT
+344 NDIRDIANT
-353 CLQSNAD
+353 CLQNNAD
-360 YTGNDALQSAINSN
+360 YEGNANLQSAIDLN

-379 DSYAQVLVKK
+379 DDHAQRLAKM
-389 DALKNAIIAYNVDA
+389 DALKEAIIAYNVKA
-403 PAKTLSDLD
+403 PAKTLSGLD
-412 GLPGTDY
+412 GLPGTAY
-419 NDKTDNNAY
+419 NDETDNKAK
-428 RYKWNSETLSFPTPV
+428 YKWDSETLSFPTPV
-443 KKLRFKVLETNK
+443 KKLRFKVLETNTK
-455 KGARNGHQFFSIGEF
+455 KARNGHQFFSIGEF
-470 RVLDASGKEVSL
+470 RVLDASGHEVSL

-488 TNAQESTEGLLKNIC
+488 TNAQESTEGPLENIC
-503 DKKTSTFFHSTW
+503 DKKTSTFFHSAW
-515 SADTYE
+515 NADTYE

-527 ELPEEMFQLKLSF
+527 ELPEEMSQLKLSF
-540 DSRNGNNVPTLVVLS
+540 DSRDGNNVPTLVVLS
-555 GVTTANEQAELKAQI
+555 GVTTANEQAELKALI
-570 DAAAE
+570 DEA
-575 TQKLYETYKNGNL
+575 LSSPIYVSYKNANL
-588 IGNGLNQTTSF
+588 IGSGLNQTTSF
-599 TTFAPVYAKAN
+599 TAFAKAGEVYAK
-610 EINTKGETAT
+610 GEAAT
-620 SAEITSA
+620 SAEIASA
-627 RLALL
+627 RFALL
-632 NACSTFAFSLNKPAN
+632 NARNAAVVLNKPTN

-652 IHSSAASQAAM
+652 IYSSAASQAAM
-663 PYLSSETSTANANR
+663 PYLSSETSTAKANR
-677 AAYLVGKEGENEAK
+677 AAYLVGKDGENEAK
-691 TIFFYNGN
+691 TIFFYNDN

-717 GYKGITNGTSIQF
+717 GYKGITTGTSIQF
-730 SEAENRA
+730 SEAANSA
-737 AGCYNVKFNGNRF
+737 VGCYNVKFNDNRF
-750 LYTKV
+750 LYTKA
-755 SDSNY
+755 SGSNY
-760 FTDAGGSA
+760 YTDAENSA
-768 PNDGYNFQMEYV
+768 TNDGYNFQMEYV

-802 IPTGVEVYTAAFE
+802 IPAGVEVYTAAFE
-815 DGKAK
+815 GGKAK

-853 APSALNGVPN
+853 ATSALRGVPN

-892 RTIHGFRAFYTA
+892 RAIHGFRAFYTA

-928 SADKTPIYD
+928 SADKAPIYD

>member
-1 MRIIFFINILLY
+1 
-13 KQKTISNRMKKFT
+13 MKKFT

-42 QTFITSL
+42 QTLITSL
-49 DQLNSNHAYY
+49 DQLSNHHAYY

-121 SVNKL
+121 SVDKL
-126 ENVTFEKGADAT
+126 ENVTFEKGANAT
-138 YPWTIFINSEGNK
+138 FPWTIFINSGGNK
-151 KRFNNNGKNDL
+151 KRFNHNNNGGI
-162 LVNYDKEADAGNQ
+162 LVNWEDVDAGNQ
-175 WQIIDAGETEI
+175 WQIIDAGETGI

-220 KEMSVSGTNPFVNDN
+220 NGMSVSGTNPFVNDN
-235 YCFTPCKDND
+235 YCFTPYKDND
-245 GKYYLYNV
+245 GKCYLYNV
-253 GGNSFVRKS
+253 GGYSFVRKS

-282 TGNASYPHTIS
+282 TGNDKYPHTIS
-293 VDGKFINHSQTW
+293 VDGKFFNHSSGW
-305 VCTDYQTQDNGNCW
+305 VNTNYQDQDDGNRW
-319 MIIEVGTAD
+319 MIVETGTAD

-338 AKTALL
+338 AKTSLL

-353 CLQSNAD
+353 CLQSNVD
-360 YTGNDALQSAINSN
+360 YTGNATLQSAVTSN
-374 VYEST
+374 AYEST

-389 DALKNAIIAYNVDA
+389 DALKNAVIAYNVDA

-412 GLPGTDY
+412 GLPGTAY
-419 NDKTDNNAY
+419 NDETDKNAK

-443 KKLRFKVLETNK
+443 KKLRFKVLETNT
-455 KGARNGHQFFSIGEF
+455 KGASNGHQFFTFGEF
-470 RVLDASGKEVSL
+470 RVLDASGHEVSL

-488 TNAQESTEGLLKNIC
+488 TNAQESKEGPLENIC

-527 ELPEEMFQLKLSF
+527 ELPEEMSQLKLSF

-555 GVTTANEQAELKAQI
+555 NVTTASEQAELKAQI

-588 IGNGLNQTTSF
+588 IGSGLNQTTSF
-599 TTFAPVYAKAN
+599 TTFAPAYAKAN

-632 NACSTFAFSLNKPAN
+632 NACNTFAFTLNKPTN

-663 PYLSSETSTANANR
+663 PYLSSETSTVNANR
-677 AAYLVGKEGENEAK
+677 AAYLVGKDGENEAK

-730 SEAENRA
+730 SEAANSA

-750 LYTKV
+750 LYTQV
-755 SDSNY
+755 SGSNY
-760 FTDAGGSA
+760 YTDAGGSA
-768 PNDGYNFQMEYV
+768 PNDGFNFQMEYV

-802 IPTGVEVYTAAFE
+802 IPAGVEVYTAAFE
-815 DGKAK
+815 GGKAK

-838 AQGTYNFKIT
+838 AQGTYNFNIT

-853 APSALNGVPN
+853 ATSALNGVPN

-928 SADKTPIYD
+928 SADKAPIYD

>member
-1 MRIIFFINILLY
+1 
-13 KQKTISNRMKKFT
+13 MKKFT

-42 QTFITSL
+42 QTLITAL
-49 DQLNSNHAYY
+49 DQLSNHHAYY
-59 LKCARGYAYSAAN
+59 LKCARGYAYSAPN

-111 CKKNGDNVGF
+111 CKKNGINVGF
-121 SVNKL
+121 SVDKL
-126 ENVTFEKGADAT
+126 ENVTFEKGANAT
-138 YPWTIFINSEGNK
+138 YPWTIFINSGGNK
-151 KRFNNNGKNDL
+151 NRFNHNNQGGL
-162 LVNYDKEADAGNQ
+162 AVNWEEVDEGNQ

-208 TIRGALYGNGNG
+208 TIRGFLYGNGNG
-220 KEMSVSGTNPFVNDN
+220 KGMSVSGTNPFVNDN

-282 TGNASYPHTIS
+282 TGNTSYPHTIS
-293 VDGKFINHSQTW
+293 IDGKFINHSQTW
-305 VCTDYQTQDNGNCW
+305 VCTDYQTQDNGNRW

-412 GLPGTDY
+412 GLPGTGY

-443 KKLRFKVLETNK
+443 KKLRFKVLETNT

-488 TNAQESTEGLLKNIC
+488 TNAQESTEGPLKNIC

-527 ELPEEMFQLKLSF
+527 ELPEEMSQLKLSF

-599 TTFAPVYAKAN
+599 TTFAPAYAKAN

-632 NACSTFAFSLNKPAN
+632 NACNTFAFTLNKPTN

-663 PYLSSETSTANANR
+663 PYLSSETSTVNANR
-677 AAYLVGKEGENEAK
+677 AAYLVGKDGENEAK
-691 TIFFYNGN
+691 TIFFYNDN

-717 GYKGITNGTSIQF
+717 GYKGITTGTSIQF

-750 LYTKV
+750 LYTQV
-755 SDSNY
+755 SGSNY

-802 IPTGVEVYTAAFE
+802 IPAGVEVYTAAFE

-853 APSALNGVPN
+853 ATSALRGVPN

-928 SADKTPIYD
+928 SADKAPIYD

>member
-1 MRIIFFINILLY
+1 
-13 KQKTISNRMKKFT
+13 MKKFT

-42 QTFITSL
+42 QTLITSL
-49 DQLNSNHAYY
+49 DQLSNHHAYY

-72 HGQLVASAKDATP
+72 HGQLVASAKDAKP

-126 ENVTFEKGADAT
+126 ENVTFEQGADAT
-138 YPWTIFINSEGNK
+138 YPWTIFINSGGNK
-151 KRFNNNGKNDL
+151 KRFNHNNQGGL
-162 LVNYDKEADAGNQ
+162 AVNYETVDAGNQ
-175 WQIIDAGETEI
+175 WQIIDAGETNYEFRK
-186 TELPKIVTDIATLS
+186 TQIVEDIATLS
-200 SSKKYVLT
+200 SSKKYILT
-208 TIRGALYGNGNG
+208 TIRGALYGNENG
-220 KEMSVSGTNPFVNDN
+220 MGVVSGDFVSDD
-235 YCFTPCKDND
+235 CFFTPYWDFD
-245 GKYYLYNV
+245 GKCYLYNAS
-253 GGNSFVRKS
+253 GNSFVRKS
-262 DNTAKLEL
+262 GNTAKLEL

-305 VCTDYQTQDNGNCW
+305 ACTDYQTQDDGNRW
-319 MIIEVGTAD
+319 MIIEVGATD

-344 NHVKSIANT
+344 SHVKSIANT
-353 CLQSNAD
+353 CLQSNVD
-360 YTGNDALQSAINSN
+360 YAGNATLQSAVTSN
-374 VYEST
+374 AYEST

-389 DALKNAIIAYNVDA
+389 DALKNAVIAYNVDA

-412 GLPGTDY
+412 GLPGAGY
-419 NDKTDNNAY
+419 NDETDNKAY
-428 RYKWNSETLSFPTPV
+428 RYKWDSETLSFPTPV
-443 KKLRFKVLETNK
+443 KKLRFKVLETNTK
-455 KGARNGHQFFSIGEF
+455 KAQNGHQFFSIGEF
-470 RVLDASGKEVSL
+470 RVLDASGNEVSL

-488 TNAQESTEGLLKNIC
+488 TNAQESTEGPLKNIC

-515 SADTYE
+515 SANTYE

-527 ELPEEMFQLKLSF
+527 ELPEEMSQLKLSF

-555 GVTTANEQAELKAQI
+555 GVTTANEQAELKALI
-570 DAAAE
+570 DEA
-575 TQKLYETYKNGNL
+575 LSSPIYVSYKNANL
-588 IGNGLNQTTSF
+588 IGSGLNQTTSF
-599 TTFAPVYAKAN
+599 TAFAKAGEVYAK
-610 EINTKGETAT
+610 GEAAT
-620 SAEITSA
+620 SAEIVSA
-627 RLALL
+627 RFALL
-632 NACSTFAFSLNKPAN
+632 NARNAAVVLNKPAN

-652 IHSSAASQAAM
+652 IYSSAASQAAM
-663 PYLSSETSTANANR
+663 PYLSSEASTVDANR

-730 SEAENRA
+730 SEAANSA
-737 AGCYNVKFNGNRF
+737 AGCYNVKFNDNRF
-750 LYTKV
+750 LYTKA
-755 SDSNY
+755 SGSNY
-760 FTDAGGSA
+760 YTDAGGSA
-768 PNDGYNFQMEYV
+768 PNDGFNFQMEYV

-793 TLIAPVALE
+793 TMIAPVALE
-802 IPTGVEVYTAAFE
+802 IPADVEVYTAAFE

-838 AQGTYNFKIT
+838 AQGTYNFNIT

-853 APSALNGVPN
+853 ATSALNGVPN
-863 TANVASESAAF
+863 TKNVASESAAF

-928 SADKTPIYD
+928 SADKAPIYD

>member
-1 MRIIFFINILLY
+1 
-13 KQKTISNRMKKFT
+13 MKKFT

-42 QTFITSL
+42 QTLITAL
-49 DQLNSNHAYY
+49 DQLSNHHAYY
-59 LKCARGYAYSAAN
+59 LKCARGYAYSAPN
-72 HGQLVASAKDATP
+72 HGQLVASAKDAKP

-111 CKKNGDNVGF
+111 CKKNGANVGF

-126 ENVTFEKGADAT
+126 ENVTFEQGADAT
-138 YPWTIFINSEGNK
+138 YPWTIFINSGGNK
-151 KRFNNNGKNDL
+151 KRFNHNNQGGL
-162 LVNYDKEADAGNQ
+162 AVNYETVDAGNQ
-175 WQIIDAGETEI
+175 WQIIDAGETKFRK
-186 TELPKIVTDIATLS
+186 TQIVEDIATLS
-200 SSKKYVLT
+200 SSKKYILT
-208 TIRGALYGNGNG
+208 TIRGALYGNENG
-220 KEMSVSGTNPFVNDN
+220 MGVVRGDFVSDDCF
-235 YCFTPCKDND
+235 FTPYWDFD
-245 GKYYLYNV
+245 GKCYLYNAS
-253 GGNSFVRKS
+253 GNSFVRKS
-262 DNTAKLEL
+262 GNTAKLEL

-305 VCTDYQTQDNGNCW
+305 VCTDYQTQDDGNRW
-319 MIIEVGTAD
+319 MIIEVGAAD

-344 NHVKSIANT
+344 SHVKSIANT
-353 CLQSNAD
+353 CLQSNVD
-360 YTGNDALQSAINSN
+360 YAGNATLQSAVTSN
-374 VYEST
+374 AYEST

-389 DALKNAIIAYNVDA
+389 DALKNAVIAYNVDA

-412 GLPGTDY
+412 GLPGAGY
-419 NDKTDNNAY
+419 NDETDNKAY

-443 KKLRFKVLETNK
+443 KKLRFKVLETNTK
-455 KGARNGHQFFSIGEF
+455 KAQNGHQFFSIGEF
-470 RVLDASGKEVSL
+470 RVLDASGNEVSL

-488 TNAQESTEGLLKNIC
+488 TNAQESTEGPLKNIC

-515 SADTYE
+515 SANTYE

-527 ELPEEMFQLKLSF
+527 ELPEEMSQLKLSF
-540 DSRNGNNVPTLVVLS
+540 DSRIGNNVPTLVVLS
-555 GVTTANEQAELKAQI
+555 GVTTANEQAELKALI
-570 DAAAE
+570 DEA
-575 TQKLYETYKNGNL
+575 LSSPIYVSYKNANL
-588 IGNGLNQTTSF
+588 IGSGLNQTTSF
-599 TTFAPVYAKAN
+599 TAFTKAGEVYAK
-610 EINTKGETAT
+610 GEAAT
-620 SAEITSA
+620 SAEIVSA
-627 RLALL
+627 RFALL
-632 NACSTFAFSLNKPAN
+632 NARNAAVVLNKPAN

-652 IHSSAASQAAM
+652 IYSSAASQAAM
-663 PYLSSETSTANANR
+663 PYLSSEASTVDANR

-730 SEAENRA
+730 SEAANSA
-737 AGCYNVKFNGNRF
+737 VGCYNVKFNDNRF
-750 LYTKV
+750 LYTKA
-755 SDSNY
+755 SGSNY
-760 FTDAGGSA
+760 YTDAGGSA

-802 IPTGVEVYTAAFE
+802 IPAGVEVYTATFE

-838 AQGTYNFKIT
+838 AQGTYNFNIT

-853 APSALNGVPN
+853 ATSALNGVPN
-863 TANVASESAAF
+863 TENVASESAAF

-904 PAEAQAVSAFLLED
+904 PAEAQAVSAFLLEN

-928 SADKTPIYD
+928 SADKAPIYD

>member
-1 MRIIFFINILLY
+1 
-13 KQKTISNRMKKFT
+13 MKKFT

-42 QTFITSL
+42 QTLITSL
-49 DQLNSNHAYY
+49 DQLSNHHAYY
-59 LKCARGYAYSAAN
+59 LRCARGYAYSAAN
-72 HGQLVASAKDATP
+72 HGQLVASDKNETP

-111 CKKNGDNVGF
+111 CKKNDKYVGF
-121 SVNKL
+121 SIDKL

-138 YPWTIFINSEGNK
+138 YPWTIFINSGGNK
-151 KRFNNNGKNDL
+151 NRFNHNGQRGL
-162 LVNYDKEADAGNQ
+162 LVNYETVDEGNQ
-175 WQIIDAGETEI
+175 WQIIDAGETGI

-208 TIRGALYGNGNG
+208 TIRGFLYGKGNG

-235 YCFTPCKDND
+235 YCFTPYKDND
-245 GKYYLYNV
+245 GKCYLYNV
-253 GGNSFVRKS
+253 GGNSFLRKS
-262 DNTAKLEL
+262 GNTAKLEL

-282 TGNASYPHTIS
+282 TGNANYPHTIS

-305 VCTDYQTQDNGNCW
+305 VCTDYQTQDNGNRW

-328 ETAVG
+328 ETAVSKCYDE
-333 NRFVE
+333 V
-338 AKTALL
+338 LL
-344 NHVKSIANT
+344 NDIRDIANT
-353 CLQSNAD
+353 CLQNNAD
-360 YTGNDALQSAINSN
+360 YEGNANLQSAIDLN

-379 DSYAQVLVKK
+379 DDHAQRLAKM
-389 DALKNAIIAYNVDA
+389 DALKEAIIAYNVKA
-403 PAKTLSDLD
+403 PVKYLSGFE
-412 GLPGTDY
+412 GLPGTGY
-419 NDKTDNNAY
+419 NDETDKNAK

-443 KKLRFKVLETNK
+443 KKLRFKVLETNTK
-455 KGARNGHQFFSIGEF
+455 KACNGHQFFSIGEF
-470 RVLDASGKEVSL
+470 RVLDASGHEVSL

-488 TNAQESTEGLLKNIC
+488 TNAQESTEGPLENIC

-527 ELPEEMFQLKLSF
+527 ELPEEMSQLKLSF
-540 DSRNGNNVPTLVVLS
+540 DSRDGNNVPTLVVLS
-555 GVTTANEQAELKAQI
+555 GVTTASEQAELKALI
-570 DAAAE
+570 DEA
-575 TQKLYETYKNGNL
+575 LSSPIYVSYKNANL
-588 IGNGLNQTTSF
+588 IGSGLNQTTSF
-599 TTFAPVYAKAN
+599 TAFAKAGEVYAK
-610 EINTKGETAT
+610 GEAAT
-620 SAEITSA
+620 SAEIASA
-627 RLALL
+627 RFALL
-632 NACSTFAFSLNKPAN
+632 NARNAAVVLNKPAN
-647 GTFIR
+647 GKFIR
-652 IHSSAASQAAM
+652 IYSSAASQAAM
-663 PYLSSETSTANANR
+663 PYLSSETSTVDANR
-677 AAYLVGKEGENEAK
+677 AAYLVGKDGENEAK
-691 TIFFYNGN
+691 TIFFYIGN

-730 SEAENRA
+730 SEAANSA

-750 LYTKV
+750 LHTNV
-755 SDSNY
+755 SGSNY
-760 FTDAGGSA
+760 YTDADGSA
-768 PNDGYNFQMEYV
+768 PNDGFNFQMEYV

-802 IPTGVEVYTAAFE
+802 IPAGVEVYTAAFE

-853 APSALNGVPN
+853 ATSALNGVPN

-928 SADKTPIYD
+928 SADKAPIYD

>member
-1 MRIIFFINILLY
+1 
-13 KQKTISNRMKKFT
+13 
-26 SLILML
+26 
-32 MLVFSGSISA
+32 
-42 QTFITSL
+42 
-49 DQLNSNHAYY
+49 
-59 LKCARGYAYSAAN
+59 
-72 HGQLVASAKDATP
+72 
-85 NGDDYKFV
+85 
-93 IYKDAD
+93 
-99 NYYLYNLGAGFF
+99 
-111 CKKNGDNVGF
+111 
-121 SVNKL
+121 
-126 ENVTFEKGADAT
+126 
-138 YPWTIFINSEGNK
+138 
-151 KRFNNNGKNDL
+151 
-162 LVNYDKEADAGNQ
+162 
-175 WQIIDAGETEI
+175 
-186 TELPKIVTDIATLS
+186 
-200 SSKKYVLT
+200 
-208 TIRGALYGNGNG
+208 
-220 KEMSVSGTNPFVNDN
+220 MSVSGTNPFVNDN
-235 YCFTPCKDND
+235 YCFTPYKDND
-245 GKYYLYNV
+245 GKCYLYNV
-253 GGNSFVRKS
+253 GGNSFLRKS
-262 DNTAKLEL
+262 GNTAKLEL

-282 TGNASYPHTIS
+282 TGNANYPHTIS

-305 VCTDYQTQDNGNCW
+305 VCTDYQTQDNGNRW

-360 YTGNDALQSAINSN
+360 YTGNDALQSAVTSN
-374 VYEST
+374 AYEST

-389 DALKNAIIAYNVDA
+389 DALKNAVIAYNVDA

-412 GLPGTDY
+412 GLPGTGY

-443 KKLRFKVLETNK
+443 KKLRFKVLETNT

-488 TNAQESTEGLLKNIC
+488 TNAQESTEGPLKNIC

-527 ELPEEMFQLKLSF
+527 ELPEEMSQLKLSF

-599 TTFAPVYAKAN
+599 TTFAPAYAKAN

-632 NACSTFAFSLNKPAN
+632 NACNTFAFTLNKPTN

-663 PYLSSETSTANANR
+663 PYLSSEMSTVKANR
-677 AAYLVGKEGENEAK
+677 AAYLVGKDGENEAK

-730 SEAENRA
+730 SEAANSA
-737 AGCYNVKFNGNRF
+737 AGCYNVKFNNNRF
-750 LYTKV
+750 LYTKA
-755 SDSNY
+755 SGSNY
-760 FTDAGGSA
+760 YTEAGGSA
-768 PNDGYNFQMEYV
+768 RNDGFNFQMEYV

-802 IPTGVEVYTAAFE
+802 IPADVEVYTAAFE

-838 AQGTYNFKIT
+838 AQGTYNFNIT

-853 APSALNGVPN
+853 VTSALSGVPN

-928 SADKTPIYD
+928 LADKAPIYD

-951 IQNGRKIFVK
+951 IQNGRKFFVK

>member
-1 MRIIFFINILLY
+1 
-13 KQKTISNRMKKFT
+13 MKKFT

-42 QTFITSL
+42 QTLITSL
-49 DQLNSNHAYY
+49 DQLRNNHAYY

-111 CKKNGDNVGF
+111 CKKNGNNVGF
-121 SVNKL
+121 SVDKL
-126 ENVTFEKGADAT
+126 ENVTFEKGANAT
-138 YPWTIFINSEGNK
+138 YPWTIFINSGGNK
-151 KRFNNNGKNDL
+151 NRFNHNNQGGLAVDWEE
-162 LVNYDKEADAGNQ
+162 VDEGNQ

-200 SSKKYVLT
+200 SSKKYILT

-220 KEMSVSGTNPFVNDN
+220 NGMSVSGTNPFVNDN
-235 YCFTPCKDND
+235 YCFTPYKDND
-245 GKYYLYNV
+245 GKCYLYNL

-282 TGNASYPHTIS
+282 TGSANYPHTIS
-293 VDGKFINHSQTW
+293 VDGKFINHSSGW
-305 VCTDYQTQDNGNCW
+305 VNTNYQEQDDGNRW
-319 MIIEVGTAD
+319 MIVEAGTAD
-328 ETAVG
+328 ETTVG

-412 GLPGTDY
+412 GLPGTGY

-443 KKLRFKVLETNK
+443 KKLRFKVLETNT

-488 TNAQESTEGLLKNIC
+488 TNAQESREGPLKNIC

-527 ELPEEMFQLKLSF
+527 ELPEEMSQLKLSF
-540 DSRNGNNVPTLVVLS
+540 DSRIGNNVPTLVVLS

-599 TTFAPVYAKAN
+599 TTFAPAYAKAN

-632 NACSTFAFSLNKPAN
+632 NACNTFAFTLNKPTN

-663 PYLSSETSTANANR
+663 PYLSSETSTVNANR
-677 AAYLVGKEGENEAK
+677 AAYLVGKDGENEAK
-691 TIFFYNGN
+691 TIFFYNDN

-717 GYKGITNGTSIQF
+717 GYKGITTGTSIQF

-750 LYTKV
+750 LYTQV
-755 SDSNY
+755 SGSNY

-780 ESLPLSVGAAGYA
+780 ESLPLSVGPAGYA

-802 IPTGVEVYTAAFE
+802 IPAGVEVYTAAFE

-853 APSALNGVPN
+853 ATSALNGVPN

-928 SADKTPIYD
+928 SADKAPIYD

>member
-1 MRIIFFINILLY
+1 
-13 KQKTISNRMKKFT
+13 MKKFT

-42 QTFITSL
+42 QTLITSL
-49 DQLNSNHAYY
+49 DQLSNHHAYY

-72 HGQLVASAKDATP
+72 HGQLVASAKDAKP

-126 ENVTFEKGADAT
+126 ENVTFEQGADAT
-138 YPWTIFINSEGNK
+138 YPWTIFINSGGNK
-151 KRFNNNGKNDL
+151 KRFNHNNQGGL
-162 LVNYDKEADAGNQ
+162 AVNYETVDAGNQ
-175 WQIIDAGETEI
+175 WQIIDAGETGI

-208 TIRGALYGNGNG
+208 TIRGFLYGNGNG
-220 KEMSVSGTNPFVNDN
+220 KGMSVSGTNPFVNDN

-293 VDGKFINHSQTW
+293 VDGKFINHSSGW
-305 VCTDYQTQDNGNCW
+305 VNTNYQTQDAGNRW
-319 MIIEVGTAD
+319 MIVEVGAAD

-344 NHVKSIANT
+344 NRAKSIANT
-353 CLQSNAD
+353 CMQNNAD
-360 YTGNDALQSAINSN
+360 YEGNAALQSAVTSI

-379 DSYAQVLVKK
+379 DCYAQVLAKIENLKK
-389 DALKNAIIAYNVDA
+389 AVVAYNVKA
-403 PAKTLSDLD
+403 PVKYLSDLD
-412 GLPGTDY
+412 GLPGTGY
-419 NDKTDNNAY
+419 NDETDVDKNGNKAY

-443 KKLRFKVLETNK
+443 KKLRFKVLETNT
-455 KGARNGHQFFSIGEF
+455 KGASNGHQFFTFGEF
-470 RVLDASGKEVSL
+470 RVLDASGHEVSL

-488 TNAQESTEGLLKNIC
+488 TNAQESKEGSLENIC

-515 SADTYE
+515 SANTYE

-527 ELPEEMFQLKLSF
+527 ELPEEMSQLKLSF

-555 GVTTANEQAELKAQI
+555 NVTTANEQAELKAQI

-588 IGNGLNQTTSF
+588 IGDGLNQTTSF
-599 TTFAPVYAKAN
+599 TTFAPAYAKAN

-663 PYLSSETSTANANR
+663 PYLSSETSTAKPNR
-677 AAYLVGKEGENEAK
+677 AAYLVGKDGENEAK
-691 TIFFYNGN
+691 TIFFYNDN

-717 GYKGITNGTSIQF
+717 GYKGITTGTSIQF

-750 LYTKV
+750 LYTQV
-755 SDSNY
+755 SGSNY

-802 IPTGVEVYTAAFE
+802 IPAGVEVYTVAFE

-838 AQGTYNFKIT
+838 AQGTYNFNIT

-853 APSALNGVPN
+853 ATSALSGVPN
-863 TANVASESAAF
+863 TKNVASESAAF

-928 SADKTPIYD
+928 SADKAPIYD

>member
-1 MRIIFFINILLY
+1 
-13 KQKTISNRMKKFT
+13 MKKFT

-42 QTFITSL
+42 QTLITSL
-49 DQLNSNHAYY
+49 DQLSNHHAYY
-59 LKCARGYAYSAAN
+59 LKCARGYAYSAPN

-111 CKKNGDNVGF
+111 CKKNDKYVGF
-121 SVNKL
+121 SVDKL
-126 ENVTFEKGADAT
+126 ENVTFEKGASEI
-138 YPWTIFINSEGNK
+138 YPWTIFINSGGNK
-151 KRFNNNGKNDL
+151 NRFNHNNQNDL
-162 LVNYDKEADAGNQ
+162 LVNYEKVDEGNQ
-175 WQIIDAGETEI
+175 WQIIDAGETGI

-220 KEMSVSGTNPFVNDN
+220 NGMSVSGTNPFVNDN
-235 YCFTPCKDND
+235 YCFTPYKDND
-245 GKYYLYNV
+245 GKCYLYNV

-282 TGNASYPHTIS
+282 TGSANYPHTIS
-293 VDGKFINHSQTW
+293 VDGKFINHSSGW
-305 VCTDYQTQDNGNCW
+305 VNTNYQTQDDGNRW
-319 MIIEVGTAD
+319 MIVEVGAAD
-328 ETAVG
+328 ETAVSKCYDE
-333 NRFVE
+333 V
-338 AKTALL
+338 LL
-344 NHVKSIANT
+344 NDIRDIANT
-353 CLQSNAD
+353 CLQNNAD
-360 YTGNDALQSAINSN
+360 YEGNANLQSAIDLN

-379 DSYAQVLVKK
+379 DDHAQRLAKM
-389 DALKNAIIAYNVDA
+389 DALKNAIIAYNVKA
-403 PAKTLSDLD
+403 PVKYLSGFE
-412 GLPGTDY
+412 GLPGTGY
-419 NDKTDNNAY
+419 NDETDNNAY

-443 KKLRFKVLETNK
+443 KKLRFKVLETNT

-488 TNAQESTEGLLKNIC
+488 TNAQESTEGPLKNIC

-540 DSRNGNNVPTLVVLS
+540 DSRIGNNVPTLVVLS
-555 GVTTANEQAELKAQI
+555 NVTTANEQAELKAQI

-599 TTFAPVYAKAN
+599 TAFATAYDKAGEVYAK
-610 EINTKGETAT
+610 GEAAT
-620 SAEITSA
+620 SAEITST
-627 RLALL
+627 RSELL
-632 NACSTFAFSLNKPAN
+632 KACSTFALSLNKPTN

-663 PYLSSETSTANANR
+663 PYLSSETSPVNANR
-677 AAYLVGKEGENEAK
+677 AAYLVGKDGENEAK

-730 SEAENRA
+730 SEAANRA

-750 LYTKV
+750 LHTNV
-755 SDSNY
+755 SGSNY
-760 FTDAGGSA
+760 YTDAGGSA
-768 PNDGYNFQMEYV
+768 PNNGFNFQMEYV

-802 IPTGVEVYTAAFE
+802 IPAGVEVYTAAFE

-838 AQGTYNFKIT
+838 AKGTYNFNIT

-853 APSALNGVPN
+853 ATSALSGVPN

-874 ILANGKHGV
+874 ILADGKHGV

-928 SADKTPIYD
+928 SADKEPIYD

>member
-1 MRIIFFINILLY
+1 
-13 KQKTISNRMKKFT
+13 MKKFT

-42 QTFITSL
+42 QTLITSL
-49 DQLNSNHAYY
+49 DQLSNNHAYY

-72 HGQLVASAKDATP
+72 HGQLKASAKDATP

-126 ENVTFEKGADAT
+126 ENVTFEQGADAT
-138 YPWTIFINSEGNK
+138 YPWTIFINSGGNK
-151 KRFNNNGKNDL
+151 KRFNHNNQGGLAVDWENVD
-162 LVNYDKEADAGNQ
+162 EGNQ
-175 WQIIDAGETEI
+175 WQIIDAGETGI

-220 KEMSVSGTNPFVNDN
+220 KGMLVSGTNPFVDDN

-245 GKYYLYNV
+245 EKYYLYNV

-262 DNTAKLEL
+262 GNTAKLEL

-293 VDGKFINHSQTW
+293 VDGKFINHSQNW
-305 VCTDYQTQDNGNCW
+305 VCTDYQTQDDGNCW

-344 NHVKSIANT
+344 NHVESIANT

-360 YTGNDALQSAINSN
+360 YEGNAALQSAVTSN
-374 VYEST
+374 AYEST
-379 DSYAQVLVKK
+379 DCYAQVLPKIEKIKEAVKV
-389 DALKNAIIAYNVDA
+389 YNVNA
-403 PAKTLSDLD
+403 PAKTLSDLE
-412 GLPGTDY
+412 GLPGTGY
-419 NDKTDNNAY
+419 NDETDKNAY

-443 KKLRFKVLETNK
+443 KKLRFKVLETNT
-455 KGARNGHQFFSIGEF
+455 KGASNGHQFFTFGEF

-488 TNAQESTEGLLKNIC
+488 TNAQESKEGPLKDIC

-527 ELPEEMFQLKLSF
+527 ELPEEMSQLKLSF

-599 TTFAPVYAKAN
+599 TTFAPAYAKAD
-610 EINTKGETAT
+610 EVYAKGETAT

-627 RLALL
+627 RSALL
-632 NACSTFAFSLNKPAN
+632 KACSTFAFSLNKPAN

-663 PYLSSETSTANANR
+663 PYLSSEASTVKDNR
-677 AAYLVGKEGENEAK
+677 AAYLVGKDGENEAK

-717 GYKGITNGTSIQF
+717 GYKGITAGTNIEF
-730 SEAENRA
+730 SEAKNGA
-737 AGCYNVKFNGNRF
+737 AGCYNVKFNGKCF
-750 LYTKV
+750 LYTQV
-755 SDSNY
+755 SGSNY

-768 PNDGYNFQMEYV
+768 PIDGYNFQMEYV

-793 TLIAPVALE
+793 TLIAPIALD
-802 IPTGVEVYTAAFE
+802 IPADVEVYTAAFE

-838 AQGTYNFKIT
+838 AEGTYNFKIT

-853 APSALNGVPN
+853 ATSALNGVPN
-863 TANVASESAAF
+863 TENVASESAAF

-928 SADKTPIYD
+928 SADKAPIYD

>member
-1 MRIIFFINILLY
+1 M
-13 KQKTISNRMKKFT
+13 
-26 SLILML
+26 
-32 MLVFSGSISA
+32 
-42 QTFITSL
+42 
-49 DQLNSNHAYY
+49 
-59 LKCARGYAYSAAN
+59 
-72 HGQLVASAKDATP
+72 
-85 NGDDYKFV
+85 
-93 IYKDAD
+93 
-99 NYYLYNLGAGFF
+99 NYET
-111 CKKNGDNVGF
+111 V
-121 SVNKL
+121 
-126 ENVTFEKGADAT
+126 
-138 YPWTIFINSEGNK
+138 
-151 KRFNNNGKNDL
+151 
-162 LVNYDKEADAGNQ
+162 DAGNQ
-175 WQIIDAGETEI
+175 WQIIDAGETGI

-208 TIRGALYGNGNG
+208 TIRGFLYGNGNG
-220 KEMSVSGTNPFVNDN
+220 KGMSVSGTNPFVNDN

-293 VDGKFINHSQTW
+293 VDGKFINHSSGW
-305 VCTDYQTQDNGNCW
+305 VNTNYQTQDAGNRW
-319 MIIEVGTAD
+319 MIVEVGAAD

-353 CLQSNAD
+353 CLQSNAG

-412 GLPGTDY
+412 GLPGTGY

-443 KKLRFKVLETNK
+443 KKLRFKVLETNT
-455 KGARNGHQFFSIGEF
+455 KGASNGHQFFTFGEF
-470 RVLDASGKEVSL
+470 RVLDASGHEVSL

-488 TNAQESTEGLLKNIC
+488 TNAQESKEGSLENIC

-515 SADTYE
+515 SANTYE

-527 ELPEEMFQLKLSF
+527 ELPEEMSQLKLSF

-555 GVTTANEQAELKAQI
+555 NVTTANEQAELKAQI

-588 IGNGLNQTTSF
+588 IGDGLNQTTSF
-599 TTFAPVYAKAN
+599 TTFAPAYAKAN

-663 PYLSSETSTANANR
+663 PYLSSETSTAKPNR
-677 AAYLVGKEGENEAK
+677 AAYLVGKDGENEAK
-691 TIFFYNGN
+691 TIFFYNDN

-717 GYKGITNGTSIQF
+717 GYKGITTGTSIQF

-750 LYTKV
+750 LYTQV
-755 SDSNY
+755 SGSNY

-802 IPTGVEVYTAAFE
+802 IPAGVEVYTAAFE

-820 LTSISDVIP
+820 FTSISDVIP

-838 AQGTYNFKIT
+838 AQGTYNFNIT

-853 APSALNGVPN
+853 ATSALSGVPN
-863 TANVASESAAF
+863 TENVASESAAF

-928 SADKTPIYD
+928 SADKAPIYD

>member
-1 MRIIFFINILLY
+1 
-13 KQKTISNRMKKFT
+13 MKKFT

-42 QTFITSL
+42 QTLITSL
-49 DQLNSNHAYY
+49 DQLSNHHAYY

-72 HGQLVASAKDATP
+72 HGQLVASAKDAKP

-126 ENVTFEKGADAT
+126 ENVTFEQGADAT
-138 YPWTIFINSEGNK
+138 YPWTIFINSGGNK
-151 KRFNNNGKNDL
+151 KRFNHNNQGGL
-162 LVNYDKEADAGNQ
+162 AVNYETVDAGNQ
-175 WQIIDAGETEI
+175 WQIIDAGETGI

-208 TIRGALYGNGNG
+208 TIRGFLYGNGNG
-220 KEMSVSGTNPFVNDN
+220 KGMSVSGTNPFVNDN

-305 VCTDYQTQDNGNCW
+305 VCTDYQTQDDGNRW
-319 MIIEVGTAD
+319 MIIEVGAAD

-353 CLQSNAD
+353 CLQSNAG

-412 GLPGTDY
+412 GLPGTGY

-443 KKLRFKVLETNK
+443 KKLRFKVLETNT
-455 KGARNGHQFFSIGEF
+455 KGASNGHQFFTFGEF
-470 RVLDASGKEVSL
+470 RVLDASGHEVSL

-488 TNAQESTEGLLKNIC
+488 TNAQESKEGSLENIC

-515 SADTYE
+515 SANTYE

-527 ELPEEMFQLKLSF
+527 ELPEEMSQLKLSF

-555 GVTTANEQAELKAQI
+555 GVTTASEQAELKALI
-570 DAAAE
+570 DEA
-575 TQKLYETYKNGNL
+575 LSSPIYVSYKNANL
-588 IGNGLNQTTSF
+588 IGSGLNQTTSF
-599 TTFAPVYAKAN
+599 TAFSKAGEVYAK
-610 EINTKGETAT
+610 GEAAT
-620 SAEITSA
+620 SAEIASA
-627 RLALL
+627 RFALL
-632 NACSTFAFSLNKPAN
+632 NARNAAVVLNKPAN

-663 PYLSSETSTANANR
+663 PYLSSETSTAKPNR
-677 AAYLVGKEGENEAK
+677 AAYLVGKDGENEAK

-717 GYKGITNGTSIQF
+717 GYKGITTGTSIQF
-730 SEAENRA
+730 SEAANRA

-750 LYTKV
+750 LYTQV
-755 SDSNY
+755 SGSNY
-760 FTDAGGSA
+760 FTDAANSA
-768 PNDGYNFQMEYV
+768 SSDGYNFQMEYV

-802 IPTGVEVYTAAFE
+802 IPAGVEVYTVAFE

-838 AQGTYNFKIT
+838 AQGTYNFNIT

-853 APSALNGVPN
+853 ATSALSGVPN
-863 TANVASESAAF
+863 TKNVASESAAF

-928 SADKTPIYD
+928 SADKAPIYD

>member
-1 MRIIFFINILLY
+1 
-13 KQKTISNRMKKFT
+13 MKKFT

-42 QTFITSL
+42 QTLITSL
-49 DQLNSNHAYY
+49 DQLSNHHAYY

-72 HGQLVASAKDATP
+72 HGQLMASAKDATP

-111 CKKNGDNVGF
+111 CKKNGINVGF
-121 SVNKL
+121 SVDKL
-126 ENVTFEKGADAT
+126 ENVTFEKGANAT
-138 YPWTIFINSEGNK
+138 YPWTIFINSGGNK
-151 KRFNNNGKNDL
+151 KRFNHNNRGGL
-162 LVNYDKEADAGNQ
+162 AVNYETVDAGNQ
-175 WQIIDAGETEI
+175 WQIIDAGETGI
-186 TELPKIVTDIATLS
+186 TELPKIVTDITTLS
-200 SSKKYVLT
+200 SSKKYILT

-220 KEMSVSGTNPFVNDN
+220 NEMSVSGTNPFVNDN
-235 YCFTPCKDND
+235 YCFTPYKDND
-245 GKYYLYNV
+245 GKCYLYNL

-270 GLEQAEITFGVA
+270 RLKKAEITFGAA
-282 TGNASYPHTIS
+282 TGNPSYPHTIS
-293 VDGKFINHSQTW
+293 VDGNYINHSSGCVNTNFQI
-305 VCTDYQTQDNGNCW
+305 QDDGNRW
-319 MIIEVGTAD
+319 MIVEVGAAD
-328 ETAVG
+328 ETAVSKCYD
-333 NRFVE
+333 E
-338 AKTALL
+338 ALL
-344 NHVKSIANT
+344 NDIRDIANT
-353 CLQSNAD
+353 CLQNNAD
-360 YTGNDALQSAINSN
+360 YEGNANLQSAINLN

-379 DSYAQVLVKK
+379 DDHAQVLAKM
-389 DALKNAIIAYNVDA
+389 DALKNAIIAYNVKA
-403 PAKTLSDLD
+403 PVKYLSSFE
-412 GLPGTDY
+412 GLPGTGY
-419 NDKTDNNAY
+419 NDETDNNAK
-428 RYKWNSETLSFPTPV
+428 RYKWNSETLIFPTPV
-443 KKLRFKVLETNK
+443 KKLRFKVLETNT
-455 KGARNGHQFFSIGEF
+455 KGASNGHQFFTFGEF

-488 TNAQESTEGLLKNIC
+488 TNAQESTEGPLKNIC

-527 ELPEEMFQLKLSF
+527 ELPEEMSQLKLSF

-555 GVTTANEQAELKAQI
+555 GVTTANEQAELKALI
-570 DAAAE
+570 DEA
-575 TQKLYETYKNGNL
+575 LSSPIYVSYKNANL

-599 TTFAPVYAKAN
+599 TAFAKAGEVYAK
-610 EINTKGETAT
+610 GEAAT
-620 SAEITSA
+620 SAEIASA
-627 RLALL
+627 RFALL
-632 NACSTFAFSLNKPAN
+632 NARNAAVVLNKPAN

-652 IHSSAASQAAM
+652 IHSSAKSQAAM
-663 PYLSSETSTANANR
+663 PYLSSETSTAKANR
-677 AAYLVGKEGENEAK
+677 AAYLVGKDGENEAK

-717 GYKGITNGTSIQF
+717 GYKGITTGTSIQF

-750 LYTKV
+750 LYTQV
-755 SDSNY
+755 SGSNY

-768 PNDGYNFQMEYV
+768 PIDGYNFQMEYV

-802 IPTGVEVYTAAFE
+802 IPAGVEVYTAAFE

-853 APSALNGVPN
+853 ATSALNGVPN

-892 RTIHGFRAFYTA
+892 RTIHGFRAYYTA

-928 SADKTPIYD
+928 SADKAPIYD

>member
-1 MRIIFFINILLY
+1 
-13 KQKTISNRMKKFT
+13 MKKFT

-42 QTFITSL
+42 QTLITSL
-49 DQLNSNHAYY
+49 DQLSNNHAYY
-59 LKCARGYAYSAAN
+59 LRCARGYAYSAAN
-72 HGQLVASAKDATP
+72 HGQLVASDKNETP

-111 CKKNGDNVGF
+111 CKKNDKYVGF
-121 SVNKL
+121 SIDKL

-138 YPWTIFINSEGNK
+138 YPWTIFINSGGNK
-151 KRFNNNGKNDL
+151 NRFNHNGQRGL
-162 LVNYDKEADAGNQ
+162 LVNYETVDEGNQ
-175 WQIIDAGETEI
+175 WQIIDAGETGI

-220 KEMSVSGTNPFVNDN
+220 NGMSVSGTNPFVNDN
-235 YCFTPCKDND
+235 YCFTPYKDND
-245 GKYYLYNV
+245 GKCYLYNV

-282 TGNASYPHTIS
+282 TGSANYPHTIS
-293 VDGKFINHSQTW
+293 VDGKFINHSSGW
-305 VCTDYQTQDNGNCW
+305 VNTNYQTPDDGNRW
-319 MIIEVGTAD
+319 MIVEVGAAD
-328 ETAVG
+328 ETAVSKCYDE
-333 NRFVE
+333 V
-338 AKTALL
+338 LL
-344 NHVKSIANT
+344 NDIRDIANT
-353 CLQSNAD
+353 CLQNNAD
-360 YTGNDALQSAINSN
+360 YEGNANLQSAIDLN

-379 DSYAQVLVKK
+379 DDHAQRLAKM
-389 DALKNAIIAYNVDA
+389 DALKEAIIAYNVKA
-403 PAKTLSDLD
+403 PVKYLSSFE
-412 GLPGTDY
+412 GLPGTGY
-419 NDKTDNNAY
+419 NDETDNNAH
-428 RYKWNSETLSFPTPV
+428 RYQWNSETLSFPTPV
-443 KKLRFKVLETNK
+443 KKLRFKVLETNT
-455 KGARNGHQFFSIGEF
+455 KGASNGHQFFTFGEF
-470 RVLDASGKEVSL
+470 RVLDASGHEVSL

-488 TNAQESTEGLLKNIC
+488 TNAQESTEGSLENIC

-521 DHFIQI
+521 DHYIQI
-527 ELPEEMFQLKLSF
+527 ELPEEMSQLKLSF
-540 DSRNGNNVPTLVVLS
+540 DSRNGKNVPTLVVLS
-555 GVTTANEQAELKAQI
+555 GVTTASEQAELKALI
-570 DAAAE
+570 DEA
-575 TQKLYETYKNGNL
+575 LSSPIYVSYKNANL
-588 IGNGLNQTTSF
+588 IGSGLNQTTSF
-599 TTFAPVYAKAN
+599 TAFSKAGEVYAK
-610 EINTKGETAT
+610 GEAAT
-620 SAEITSA
+620 SAEIASA
-627 RLALL
+627 RFALL
-632 NACSTFAFSLNKPAN
+632 NARNAAVVLNKPAN

-663 PYLSSETSTANANR
+663 PYLSSETSTAKPNR
-677 AAYLVGKEGENEAK
+677 AAYLVGKDGENEAK
-691 TIFFYNGN
+691 TIFFYNDN

-717 GYKGITNGTSIQF
+717 GYKGITTGTSIQF

-750 LYTKV
+750 LYTQV
-755 SDSNY
+755 SGSNY

-768 PNDGYNFQMEYV
+768 PNDGYNGYNFQMEYV

-802 IPTGVEVYTAAFE
+802 IPAGVEVYTAAFE

-838 AQGTYNFKIT
+838 AQGTYNFNIT

-853 APSALNGVPN
+853 ATSALSGVPN
-863 TANVASESAAF
+863 TENVASESAAF

-928 SADKTPIYD
+928 SADKAPIYD

>member
-1 MRIIFFINILLY
+1 
-13 KQKTISNRMKKFT
+13 MKKFT

-42 QTFITSL
+42 QTLITSL
-49 DQLNSNHAYY
+49 DQLSNNHAYY

-72 HGQLVASAKDATP
+72 HGQLKASAKDAKP

-111 CKKNGDNVGF
+111 CKKNDDNVGF
-121 SVNKL
+121 SIDKL

-138 YPWTIFINSEGNK
+138 YPWTIFINSGGNK
-151 KRFNNNGKNDL
+151 KRFNHNNQGGL
-162 LVNYDKEADAGNQ
+162 AVNYETVDAGNQ
-175 WQIIDAGETEI
+175 WQIIDAGETNYEFRK
-186 TELPKIVTDIATLS
+186 TQIVEDIATLS
-200 SSKKYVLT
+200 SSKKYILT
-208 TIRGALYGNGNG
+208 TIRGALYGNENG
-220 KEMSVSGTNPFVNDN
+220 MGVVRGDFVSDDCF
-235 YCFTPCKDND
+235 FTPYWDFD
-245 GKYYLYNV
+245 GKCYLYNAS
-253 GGNSFVRKS
+253 GNSFLRKS
-262 DNTAKLEL
+262 GNTAKLEL
-270 GLEQAEITFGVA
+270 GLEQAEITFGAA
-282 TGNASYPHTIS
+282 TGNPSYPHTIS
-293 VDGKFINHSQTW
+293 IDGKFINHSQTW
-305 VCTDYQTQDNGNCW
+305 VCTDYQEQDDGNRW
-319 MIIEVGTAD
+319 MIIEVGAAD

-353 CLQSNAD
+353 CLQSNVD
-360 YTGNDALQSAINSN
+360 YAGNATLQSAINSN

-412 GLPGTDY
+412 GLPGTGY

-428 RYKWNSETLSFPTPV
+428 RYKWDSETLSFPTPV
-443 KKLRFKVLETNK
+443 KKLRFKVLETNT

-488 TNAQESTEGLLKNIC
+488 TNAQESTEGPLKNIC

-527 ELPEEMFQLKLSF
+527 ELPEEMSQLKLSF

-555 GVTTANEQAELKAQI
+555 NVTTASEQAELKAQI

-588 IGNGLNQTTSF
+588 IGSGLNQTTSF
-599 TTFAPVYAKAN
+599 TTFAPAYAKADEVYAK
-610 EINTKGETAT
+610 GEAAT

-627 RLALL
+627 RSELL
-632 NACSTFAFSLNKPAN
+632 KACSTFAFSLNKPAN

-652 IHSSAASQAAM
+652 IHSSAKSQAAM
-663 PYLSSETSTANANR
+663 PYLSSETSSAKANR
-677 AAYLVGKEGENEAK
+677 AAYLVDKDGENEAK

-717 GYKGITNGTSIQF
+717 GYKGITTGTSIQF
-730 SEAENRA
+730 SEAANSA

-750 LYTKV
+750 LYTQV
-755 SDSNY
+755 SGSNY
-760 FTDAGGSA
+760 YTDAGGSA
-768 PNDGYNFQMEYV
+768 PNDGFNFQMEYV

-802 IPTGVEVYTAAFE
+802 IPAGVEVYTAAFE
-815 DGKAK
+815 GGKAK

-829 ANVGVVVKA
+829 ANIGVVVKA
-838 AQGTYNFKIT
+838 AQGTYNFNITT

-853 APSALNGVPN
+853 ATSALNGVPN

-928 SADKTPIYD
+928 SADKAPIYD

>member
-1 MRIIFFINILLY
+1 
-13 KQKTISNRMKKFT
+13 MKKFT

-42 QTFITSL
+42 QTLITSL
-49 DQLNSNHAYY
+49 DQLNNHHAYY

-72 HGQLVASAKDATP
+72 HGQLVASGEDATP

-111 CKKNGDNVGF
+111 CKKNGNNVGF
-121 SVNKL
+121 SVDKL

-138 YPWTIFINSEGNK
+138 YPWTIFINSGGEQ
-151 KRFNNNGKNDL
+151 KRFNNNGKYDI

-175 WQIIDAGETEI
+175 WQIIDAGETGI

-200 SSKKYVLT
+200 SSKKYILT

-220 KEMSVSGTNPFVNDN
+220 NEMKVSGTNPFVNDN
-235 YCFTPCKDND
+235 YCFTPYKDND
-245 GKYYLYNV
+245 GKCYLYNV
-253 GGNSFVRKS
+253 GGNSFLRKS
-262 DNTAKLEL
+262 DKTAKLEL
-270 GLEQAEITFGVA
+270 GLDQAEITFGAA

-293 VDGKFINHSQTW
+293 VDGKFINHSETW
-305 VCTDYQTQDNGNCW
+305 VCTDYQTQDDGNCW
-319 MIIEVGTAD
+319 MIIEVGAAD
-328 ETAVG
+328 ETAVS

-360 YTGNDALQSAINSN
+360 YEGNATLQSAINSN
-374 VYEST
+374 TYEST

-389 DALKNAIIAYNVDA
+389 DALKNALIAYNVDA
-403 PAKTLSDLD
+403 PAKTLSDFD
-412 GLPGTDY
+412 GLPGTAY
-419 NDKTDNNAY
+419 NDETDKNAK
-428 RYKWNSETLSFPTPV
+428 RYIWNSETLSFPTPV
-443 KKLRFKVLETNK
+443 KKLRFKVLETNTK
-455 KGARNGHQFFSIGEF
+455 DVKNDHQFFSIGEF
-470 RVLDASGKEVSL
+470 RVLDASDHEVSL

-488 TNAQESTEGLLKNIC
+488 TNAQENKEGELSNIC

-527 ELPEEMFQLKLSF
+527 ELPEEMSQLKLSF
-540 DSRNGNNVPTLVVLS
+540 DSRNERNIPTLVVLS

-588 IGNGLNQTTSF
+588 IGSGLNQTTSF
-599 TTFAPVYAKAN
+599 TDFAPSYAKADEVYAK
-610 EINTKGETAT
+610 GEAAT

-627 RLALL
+627 RSELL
-632 NACSTFAFSLNKPAN
+632 KACSTFAFSLNKPAN

-652 IHSSAASQAAM
+652 IHSSAKSQAAM

-717 GYKGITNGTSIQF
+717 GYKGITTGTSIQF

-768 PNDGYNFQMEYV
+768 PNDGFNFQMEYV
-780 ESLPLSVGAAGYA
+780 KSLPLSVGAAGYA

-802 IPTGVEVYTAAFE
+802 IPAGVEVYTAAFE

-838 AQGTYNFKIT
+838 AQGTYNFNIT

-853 APSALNGVPN
+853 ATSALSGVPN

-904 PAEAQAVSAFLLED
+904 PSEAQAVSAFLLEN

-928 SADKTPIYD
+928 SADKAPIYD

>member
-42 QTFITSL
+42 QTLITSL
-49 DQLNSNHAYY
+49 DQLSNHHAYY

-72 HGQLVASAKDATP
+72 HGQLVASAKYATP

-111 CKKNGDNVGF
+111 CKKNGNNVGF
-121 SVNKL
+121 SIDKL

-138 YPWTIFINSEGNK
+138 YPWTIFINSGGNK
-151 KRFNNNGKNDL
+151 KRFNHNNQGGL
-162 LVNYDKEADAGNQ
+162 VVNYETVDAGNQ
-175 WQIIDAGETEI
+175 WQIIDAGETNYEFRK
-186 TELPKIVTDIATLS
+186 TQIVEDIATLS
-200 SSKKYVLT
+200 SSKKYILT
-208 TIRGALYGNGNG
+208 TIRGALYGNENG
-220 KEMSVSGTNPFVNDN
+220 MGVVRGDFVSDDCF
-235 YCFTPCKDND
+235 FTPYWDFD
-245 GKYYLYNV
+245 GKCYLYNAS
-253 GGNSFVRKS
+253 GNGFVRKS

-270 GLEQAEITFGVA
+270 GLEQTEITFGA
-282 TGNASYPHTIS
+282 TGNANYPHTIS

-305 VCTDYQTQDNGNCW
+305 VCTDYQTQDDGNRW
-319 MIIEVGTAD
+319 MIVEVGTAD

-353 CLQSNAD
+353 CLQSNVD
-360 YTGNDALQSAINSN
+360 YAGNATLQSAVTSN
-374 VYEST
+374 AYEST

-389 DALKNAIIAYNVDA
+389 DALKNAVIAYNVDA

-412 GLPGTDY
+412 GLPGAGY

-428 RYKWNSETLSFPTPV
+428 RYKWDSETLSFPTPV
-443 KKLRFKVLETNK
+443 KKLRFKVLETNTK
-455 KGARNGHQFFSIGEF
+455 KARNGHQFFSIGEF

-482 SAENFV
+482 NAENFV
-488 TNAQESTEGLLKNIC
+488 TNAQESTQGSLSNIC

-527 ELPEEMFQLKLSF
+527 ELPEEMSQLKLSF
-540 DSRNGNNVPTLVVLS
+540 DSRDGNNVPTLVVLS
-555 GVTTANEQAELKAQI
+555 NVTTASEQAELKALI
-570 DAAAE
+570 DEA
-575 TQKLYETYKNGNL
+575 LSSPIYVSYKNANL
-588 IGNGLNQTTSF
+588 IGSGLNQTTSF
-599 TTFAPVYAKAN
+599 TAFTKAGEVYAK
-610 EINTKGETAT
+610 GEAAT
-620 SAEITSA
+620 SAEIASA
-627 RLALL
+627 RFALL
-632 NACSTFAFSLNKPAN
+632 NARNAAVVLNKPAN

-652 IHSSAASQAAM
+652 IYSSAASQAAM
-663 PYLSSETSTANANR
+663 PYLSSETSTAKANR
-677 AAYLVGKEGENEAK
+677 AAYLVGKDGENEAK

-711 NISNFA
+711 NNDNFA

-730 SEAENRA
+730 SEAANSA

-750 LYTKV
+750 LHTNV
-755 SDSNY
+755 SGSNY
-760 FTDAGGSA
+760 YTDAGGSA
-768 PNDGYNFQMEYV
+768 PNDGFNFQMEYV
-780 ESLPLSVGAAGYA
+780 KSLPLSVGAAGYA

-802 IPTGVEVYTAAFE
+802 IPAGVEVYTATFE
-815 DGKAK
+815 GGKAK

-853 APSALNGVPN
+853 ATSALNGVPN

>member
-1 MRIIFFINILLY
+1 
-13 KQKTISNRMKKFT
+13 MKKFT

-42 QTFITSL
+42 QTLITSL
-49 DQLNSNHAYY
+49 DQLRSNHAYY

-121 SVNKL
+121 SVDKL

-138 YPWTIFINSEGNK
+138 FPWTIFINSGGNK
-151 KRFNNNGKNDL
+151 KRFNNNGQNDL
-162 LVNYDKEADAGNQ
+162 LVNYEKVDEGNQ

-220 KEMSVSGTNPFVNDN
+220 NGMSVSGTNPFVNDN
-235 YCFTPCKDND
+235 YCFTPYKDND
-245 GKYYLYNV
+245 GKCYLYNV
-253 GGNSFVRKS
+253 GGNSFVSKS
-262 DNTAKLEL
+262 NNTAKLEL
-270 GLEQAEITFGVA
+270 RLKKAEITFGPA

-293 VDGKFINHSQTW
+293 VDGNYINHSSGW
-305 VCTDYQTQDNGNCW
+305 VNTNYQIQDNGNRW
-319 MIIEVGTAD
+319 MIVEVGAAD
-328 ETAVG
+328 ETAVSKCYD
-333 NRFVE
+333 E
-338 AKTALL
+338 ALL
-344 NHVKSIANT
+344 NDIRDIANT
-353 CLQSNAD
+353 CLQNNAD
-360 YTGNDALQSAINSN
+360 YEGNANLQSAIDLN

-379 DSYAQVLVKK
+379 DDHAQRLAKM
-389 DALKNAIIAYNVDA
+389 DALKNAIIAYNVKA
-403 PAKTLSDLD
+403 PVKYLSGFE
-412 GLPGTDY
+412 GLPGTGY
-419 NDKTDNNAY
+419 NDETDNNAY

-443 KKLRFKVLETNK
+443 KKLRFKVLETNTK
-455 KGARNGHQFFSIGEF
+455 KARNGHQFFSIGEF

-482 SAENFV
+482 NAENFV
-488 TNAQESTEGLLKNIC
+488 TNAQESTEGPLKNIC

-515 SADTYE
+515 SANTYE

-527 ELPEEMFQLKLSF
+527 ELPEEMSELKLSF
-540 DSRNGNNVPTLVVLS
+540 DSRNERNIPTLVVLS
-555 GVTTANEQAELKAQI
+555 GVTTANEQAELKALI
-570 DAAAE
+570 DEA
-575 TQKLYETYKNGNL
+575 LSSSIYVNYKNANL
-588 IGNGLNQTTSF
+588 IGSGLNQTTSF
-599 TTFAPVYAKAN
+599 TAFTKAGEVYAK
-610 EINTKGETAT
+610 GEAAT
-620 SAEITSA
+620 SAEIASA
-627 RLALL
+627 RFALL
-632 NACSTFAFSLNKPAN
+632 NARNAAVVLNKPAN

-652 IHSSAASQAAM
+652 IYSSAASQAAM
-663 PYLSSETSTANANR
+663 PYLSSEASTVDANR

-691 TIFFYNGN
+691 TIFFYNDN

-711 NISNFA
+711 NISDFA
-717 GYKGITNGTSIQF
+717 GYKGITAGTNIEF
-730 SEAENRA
+730 SEAKNGA

-760 FTDAGGSA
+760 FTDAANSA
-768 PNDGYNFQMEYV
+768 SSDGYNFQMEYV

-802 IPTGVEVYTAAFE
+802 IPAGVEVYTAAFE

-838 AQGTYNFKIT
+838 AQGTYNFNIT

-853 APSALNGVPN
+853 VTSALSGVPN

-928 SADKTPIYD
+928 SADKAPIYD

>member
-59 LKCARGYAYSAAN
+59 LRCARGYAYSAAN

-111 CKKNGDNVGF
+111 CKKNDKYVGF
-121 SVNKL
+121 SVDKL

-138 YPWTIFINSEGNK
+138 YPWTIFINSGGNK
-151 KRFNNNGKNDL
+151 KRFNHNNQGGL
-162 LVNYDKEADAGNQ
+162 LVNYETVDAGNQ
-175 WQIIDAGETEI
+175 WQIIDAGETGI

-208 TIRGALYGNGNG
+208 TKRGPLYGTGNGNV
-220 KEMSVSGTNPFVNDN
+220 MSVSDPNPFVNDN
-235 YCFTPCKDND
+235 YCFTPYKDND
-245 GKYYLYNV
+245 GKCYLYNV

-270 GLEQAEITFGVA
+270 RLKKAEITFGPA
-282 TGNASYPHTIS
+282 TGNASYPYTIS
-293 VDGKFINHSQTW
+293 VDGNFINHSHTW
-305 VCTDYQTQDNGNCW
+305 VATNYQTQDDGNRW
-319 MIIEVGTAD
+319 MIVEVGAAD
-328 ETAVG
+328 ETAVSKCYD
-333 NRFVE
+333 E
-338 AKTALL
+338 ALL
-344 NHVKSIANT
+344 NDIRDIANT
-353 CLQSNAD
+353 CLQNNAD
-360 YTGNDALQSAINSN
+360 YEGNANLQSSIDLN

-379 DSYAQVLVKK
+379 DDHVQALAKM
-389 DALKNAIIAYNVDA
+389 DALKNAIIAYNVKA
-403 PAKTLSDLD
+403 PVKYLSSFE
-412 GLPGTDY
+412 GLPGTGY

-443 KKLRFKVLETNK
+443 KKLRFKVLETNT
-455 KGARNGHQFFSIGEF
+455 KGASNGHQFFTFGEF
-470 RVLDASGKEVSL
+470 RVLDASGHEVSL

-488 TNAQESTEGLLKNIC
+488 TNAQESKEGSLENIC

-515 SADTYE
+515 SANTYE

-527 ELPEEMFQLKLSF
+527 ELPEEMSELKLSF

-555 GVTTANEQAELKAQI
+555 GVTTASEQAELKALI
-570 DAAAE
+570 DEA
-575 TQKLYETYKNGNL
+575 LSSPIYVSYKNANL
-588 IGNGLNQTTSF
+588 IGSGLNQTTSF
-599 TTFAPVYAKAN
+599 TAFSKAGEVYAK
-610 EINTKGETAT
+610 GEAAT
-620 SAEITSA
+620 SAEIASA
-627 RLALL
+627 RFALL
-632 NACSTFAFSLNKPAN
+632 NARNAAVVLNKPAN

-652 IHSSAASQAAM
+652 IHSSAASQAASQAAM
-663 PYLSSETSTANANR
+663 PYLSSETSTAKPNR
-677 AAYLVGKEGENEAK
+677 AAYLVGKDGENEAK

-717 GYKGITNGTSIQF
+717 GYKGITTGTSIQF
-730 SEAENRA
+730 SEAANRA

-750 LYTKV
+750 LYTQV
-755 SDSNY
+755 SGSNY
-760 FTDAGGSA
+760 FTDAANSA
-768 PNDGYNFQMEYV
+768 SSDGYNFQMEYV

-802 IPTGVEVYTAAFE
+802 IPAGVEVYTVAFE

-838 AQGTYNFKIT
+838 AQGTYNFNIT

-853 APSALNGVPN
+853 ATSALSGVPN
-863 TANVASESAAF
+863 TKNVASESAAF

-928 SADKTPIYD
+928 SADKAPIYD

>member
-1 MRIIFFINILLY
+1 
-13 KQKTISNRMKKFT
+13 MKKFT

-42 QTFITSL
+42 QTLITSL
-49 DQLNSNHAYY
+49 DRLSNHHAYY

-72 HGQLVASAKDATP
+72 HGQLVASTKDATP

-121 SVNKL
+121 SVDKL
-126 ENVTFEKGADAT
+126 ENVTFEKGANAT
-138 YPWTIFINSEGNK
+138 FPWTIFINSGGNK
-151 KRFNNNGKNDL
+151 KRFNHNNQGGL
-162 LVNYDKEADAGNQ
+162 AVNYETVDAGNQ
-175 WQIIDAGETEI
+175 WQIIDAGETGI

-200 SSKKYVLT
+200 SSKKYILT

-220 KEMSVSGTNPFVNDN
+220 NEMKVSGTNPFVNDN
-235 YCFTPCKDND
+235 YCFTPYKDND

-253 GGNSFVRKS
+253 GGNSFLRKS

-270 GLEQAEITFGVA
+270 GLEQAEITFGAA
-282 TGNASYPHTIS
+282 TGKVDDIANYPHTIS
-293 VDGKFINHSQTW
+293 VDGKFINHSSGW
-305 VCTDYQTQDNGNCW
+305 VNTNYQTQDAGNRW
-319 MIIEVGTAD
+319 MIVEVGNAD

-344 NHVKSIANT
+344 NRAKSIANT
-353 CLQSNAD
+353 CMQNNAD
-360 YTGNDALQSAINSN
+360 YEGNAALQSAVTSI

-379 DSYAQVLVKK
+379 DCYAQVLAKIENLKK
-389 DALKNAIIAYNVDA
+389 AVVAYNVKA
-403 PAKTLSDLD
+403 PVKYLSDLD
-412 GLPGTDY
+412 GLPGTGY
-419 NDKTDNNAY
+419 NDETDVDKNGNKAY

-443 KKLRFKVLETNK
+443 KKLRFKVLETNT
-455 KGARNGHQFFSIGEF
+455 KGASNGHQFFSIGEF
-470 RVLDASGKEVSL
+470 RVLDASGNEVSL

-488 TNAQESTEGLLKNIC
+488 TNAQESTEGALSNIC

-515 SADTYE
+515 SANTYE

-527 ELPEEMFQLKLSF
+527 ELPEEMSELKLSF

-555 GVTTANEQAELKAQI
+555 GVTTASEQAELKAQI

-588 IGNGLNQTTSF
+588 IGDGLNQTTSF
-599 TTFAPVYAKAN
+599 TTFAPAYAKAN

-663 PYLSSETSTANANR
+663 PYLSSETSTAKPNR
-677 AAYLVGKEGENEAK
+677 AAYLVGKDGENEAK
-691 TIFFYNGN
+691 TIFFYNDN

-717 GYKGITNGTSIQF
+717 GYKGITTGTSIQF

-750 LYTKV
+750 LYTQV
-755 SDSNY
+755 SGSNY

-802 IPTGVEVYTAAFE
+802 IPAGVEVYTAAFE

-838 AQGTYNFKIT
+838 AQGTYNFNIT

-853 APSALNGVPN
+853 ATSALSGVPN
-863 TANVASESAAF
+863 TENVASESAAF

-928 SADKTPIYD
+928 SADKAPIYD

>member
-1 MRIIFFINILLY
+1 
-13 KQKTISNRMKKFT
+13 MKKFT

-42 QTFITSL
+42 QTLITSL
-49 DQLNSNHAYY
+49 DQLSNHHAYY

-72 HGQLVASAKDATP
+72 HGQLVASAKDAKP

-121 SVNKL
+121 SVDKL
-126 ENVTFEKGADAT
+126 ENVTFEKGANAT
-138 YPWTIFINSEGNK
+138 FPWTIFINSGGNK
-151 KRFNNNGKNDL
+151 KRFNHNNQGGL
-162 LVNYDKEADAGNQ
+162 AVNYETVDDGNQ
-175 WQIIDAGETEI
+175 WQIIDVGETNYEFRK
-186 TELPKIVTDIATLS
+186 TQIVEDIATLS
-200 SSKKYVLT
+200 SSKKYILT
-208 TIRGALYGNGNG
+208 TSRGALYGNEKGMGVVNG
-220 KEMSVSGTNPFVNDN
+220 DFVSDDCF
-235 YCFTPCKDND
+235 FTPYWDFD
-245 GKYYLYNV
+245 GKCYLYNAS
-253 GGNSFVRKS
+253 GNSFLRKS
-262 DNTAKLEL
+262 GNTAKLEL
-270 GLEQAEITFGVA
+270 GLEQAEITFDVS

-305 VCTDYQTQDNGNCW
+305 VCTDYQTQDDGNRW
-319 MIIEVGTAD
+319 MIIEVGAAD

-353 CLQSNAD
+353 CLQSNVD
-360 YTGNDALQSAINSN
+360 YAGNATLQSAVTSN
-374 VYEST
+374 AYEST
-379 DSYAQVLVKK
+379 DNYAQVLVKK
-389 DALKNAIIAYNVDA
+389 DALKNAVIAYNVDA

-412 GLPGTDY
+412 GLPGTGY

-443 KKLRFKVLETNK
+443 KKLRFKVLETNTK
-455 KGARNGHQFFSIGEF
+455 KARNGHQFFSIGEF

-482 SAENFV
+482 NAENFV
-488 TNAQESTEGLLKNIC
+488 TNAQESTEGSLENIC

-527 ELPEEMFQLKLSF
+527 ELPEEMSQLKLSF

-555 GVTTANEQAELKAQI
+555 NVTTASEQAELKAQI

-588 IGNGLNQTTSF
+588 IGSGLNQTTSF
-599 TTFAPVYAKAN
+599 TTFAPAYAKAN

-632 NACSTFAFSLNKPAN
+632 NACNTFAFTLNKPTN

-663 PYLSSETSTANANR
+663 PYLSSETSTVNANR
-677 AAYLVGKEGENEAK
+677 AAYLVGKDGENEAK

-730 SEAENRA
+730 SEAANSA

-750 LYTKV
+750 LYTQV
-755 SDSNY
+755 SGSNY
-760 FTDAGGSA
+760 YTDAGGSA
-768 PNDGYNFQMEYV
+768 PNDGFNFQMEYV

-802 IPTGVEVYTAAFE
+802 IPADVEVYTAAFE

-838 AQGTYNFKIT
+838 AKGTYNFNIT
-848 TTENV
+848 TTEKL
-853 APSALNGVPN
+853 ATSALSGVPN

-928 SADKTPIYD
+928 SADKAPIYD

>member
-1 MRIIFFINILLY
+1 
-13 KQKTISNRMKKFT
+13 MKKFT

-42 QTFITSL
+42 QTLITSL
-49 DQLNSNHAYY
+49 DQLRSNHAYY

-72 HGQLVASAKDATP
+72 HGQLVASAKDAKP

-126 ENVTFEKGADAT
+126 ENVTFEQGADAT
-138 YPWTIFINSEGNK
+138 YPWTIFINSGGNK
-151 KRFNNNGKNDL
+151 KRFNHNNQGGL
-162 LVNYDKEADAGNQ
+162 AVNYETVDAGNQ
-175 WQIIDAGETEI
+175 WQIIDAGETGI

-200 SSKKYVLT
+200 SSKKYILT

-220 KEMSVSGTNPFVNDN
+220 NEMKVSGTNPFVNDN
-235 YCFTPCKDND
+235 YCFTPYKDND

-253 GGNSFVRKS
+253 GGNSFLRKS

-270 GLEQAEITFGVA
+270 GLEQAEITFGAA
-282 TGNASYPHTIS
+282 TGKVDDIANYPHTIS
-293 VDGKFINHSQTW
+293 VDGKFINHSSGW
-305 VCTDYQTQDNGNCW
+305 VNTNYQTQDAGNRW
-319 MIIEVGTAD
+319 MIVEVGNAD

-344 NHVKSIANT
+344 NRAKSIANT
-353 CLQSNAD
+353 CMQNNAD
-360 YTGNDALQSAINSN
+360 YEGNAALQSAVTSI

-379 DSYAQVLVKK
+379 DCYAQVLAKIENLKK
-389 DALKNAIIAYNVDA
+389 AVVAYNVKA
-403 PAKTLSDLD
+403 PVKYLSDLD
-412 GLPGTDY
+412 GLPGTGY
-419 NDKTDNNAY
+419 NDETDVDKNGNKAY

-443 KKLRFKVLETNK
+443 KKLRFKVLETNTK
-455 KGARNGHQFFSIGEF
+455 DGNNGHQFFSIGEF

-482 SAENFV
+482 NAENFV
-488 TNAQESTEGLLKNIC
+488 TNAQESTEGPLKNIC

-527 ELPEEMFQLKLSF
+527 ELPEEMSQLKLSF

-555 GVTTANEQAELKAQI
+555 NVTTANEQAELKAQI

-575 TQKLYETYKNGNL
+575 MQKLYETYKNGNL
-588 IGNGLNQTTSF
+588 IGDGLNQTTSF
-599 TTFAPVYAKAN
+599 TTFAPAYAKAN

-663 PYLSSETSTANANR
+663 PYLSSETSTAKPNR
-677 AAYLVGKEGENEAK
+677 AAYLVGKDGENEAK
-691 TIFFYNGN
+691 TIFFYNDN

-717 GYKGITNGTSIQF
+717 GYKGITTGTSIQF

-750 LYTKV
+750 LYTQV
-755 SDSNY
+755 SGSNY

-802 IPTGVEVYTAAFE
+802 IPAGVEVYTAAFE

-838 AQGTYNFKIT
+838 AQGTYNFNIT

-853 APSALNGVPN
+853 ATSALSGVPN
-863 TANVASESAAF
+863 TENVASESAAF

-928 SADKTPIYD
+928 SADKAPIYD

>member
-1 MRIIFFINILLY
+1 
-13 KQKTISNRMKKFT
+13 MKKFT

-42 QTFITSL
+42 QTLIASL
-49 DQLNSNHAYY
+49 DQLKTNHAYY
-59 LKCARGYAYSAAN
+59 LKCARGYAYSADN
-72 HGQLVASAKDATP
+72 HGQLKASDKDATP

-121 SVNKL
+121 SIDKL
-126 ENVTFEKGADAT
+126 ENVTFEKGANAT
-138 YPWTIFINSEGNK
+138 YPWTIFINSGGNK
-151 KRFNNNGKNDL
+151 KRFNHNNQGG
-162 LVNYDKEADAGNQ
+162 LVVNWEEVDDGNQ

-220 KEMSVSGTNPFVNDN
+220 NEMKVSGTNPFVNDN
-235 YCFTPCKDND
+235 YCFTPYKDND

-253 GGNSFVRKS
+253 GGNSFLRKS
-262 DNTAKLEL
+262 GNTAKLEL
-270 GLEQAEITFGVA
+270 GLEQAEITFGAA
-282 TGNASYPHTIS
+282 TGNANYPHTIS

-305 VCTDYQTQDNGNCW
+305 VCTDYQTQDDGNRW
-319 MIIEVGTAD
+319 MIVEVGTAD

-360 YTGNDALQSAINSN
+360 YEGNATLQSAINSN
-374 VYEST
+374 AYEST

-389 DALKNAIIAYNVDA
+389 DALKNAVITYNVDA
-403 PAKTLSDLD
+403 PAKTLSDFD
-412 GLPGTDY
+412 GLPGTAY
-419 NDKTDNNAY
+419 NDETDKNAK

-443 KKLRFKVLETNK
+443 KKLRFKVLETNT

-488 TNAQESTEGLLKNIC
+488 TNAQESTEGPLKNIC

-527 ELPEEMFQLKLSF
+527 ELPEEMSQLKLSF

-588 IGNGLNQTTSF
+588 IGSGLNQTTSF
-599 TTFAPVYAKAN
+599 TDFAPSYAKAG
-610 EINTKGETAT
+610 EIYAKGETAT

-627 RLALL
+627 RSELL
-632 NACSTFAFSLNKPAN
+632 KACSTFAFSLNKPAN

-652 IHSSAASQAAM
+652 IHSSAKSQAAM

-717 GYKGITNGTSIQF
+717 GYKGITTGTSIQF

-853 APSALNGVPN
+853 ATSALNGVPN

-928 SADKTPIYD
+928 SADKAPIYD